1 MSRTVDDRVVE
12 MRFDNR
18 QFEQNVQT
26 SLSTL
31 QKLKQSLKLEDSVK
45 GLETIDSATKKVSFD
60 SLANGVESVRV
71 KFSALQVMAVT
82 ALQNITNSAIDAGR
96 RIVRSLT
103 IEPVKDGFDEYELKM
118 GSVQTIMASTGASLK
133 EVNEYLQDL
142 NVYSDKTIYSFADM
156 TENIGK
162 FTNNGVKL
170 KDAVLAIKGISNEA
184 ALSGANTNEASR
196 AMYNFS
202 QALSAGS
209 VKLIDWKSIE
219 NANMAT
225 VEFKNE
231 LLKTAIACGTVEK
244 TSDGMYRTI
253 TTNAK
258 GEKSDAFNATKNFND
273 ALQHQWMTTDVLVK
287 TLGKYADE
295 NTKIGKR
302 AYAAAQ
308 DVKTFTQLMDTLK
321 EAVGSGWA
329 QTWETLFGDF
339 EEAKTLWTELSQVL
353 GGFIDAQSD
362 ARNSMLQGWK
372 DMGGREDLIDAF
384 RNSFEGLASVVK
396 PVKEAFREIFP
407 PMTAK
412 NLANITKSLKEFTSH
427 LKLSESQS
435 AKVKSTFKGFFAAL
449 DIGLTVIKAIAGG
462 VKDLVVNFTG
472 FGDGILDVTGSWGD
486 WVSGLRDTIKDTD
499 IFAKSVKKVT
509 TFITPAILKMKEF
522 FSIVTEKI
530 KMPSFDEFLEILGTI
545 WNVVTTIGSKISKAC
560 SVIGEALAET
570 FRSGDISA
578 GLDILN
584 GGLLAGILMGIK
596 KFVGGIED
604 SLDEV
609 NDILGNVTGILDSVR
624 GCFEAYQQNLKAGTL
639 LKIAGA
645 IGILAASILV
655 IATIKPEKLTASLGA
670 ITALFGELMGSL
682 AVFSKIS
689 GDLTGTF
696 KACTAMISISTAVLI
711 LASALKKLSSI
722 DPEGIVKGLVAIGGL
737 MAELAIFLNFAKL
750 DGKMTSTSMGIL
762 ILSSAMVVLASA
774 VKKFGGM
781 SWEEIG
787 KGLASVGGLLLEVS
801 AFTKLTGNAKKVI
814 STATAMV
821 ILASS
826 MKIFASAIKD
836 FGNMSWERLG
846 RGLAA
851 MAGALAEVT
860 IAMRLLPK
868 NMISLSTGL
877 LVVGAALKVLASAL
891 KNMSGMSWNEIARG
905 LVAMGGSLAILAAGL
920 NVMKGTLGGSA
931 AMIVAAGALAILAP
945 TLKLLGTMSW
955 DQIARGLVT
964 LAGAFTIIGV
974 AGLVL
979 QPLVPAILGLSAS
992 FALLGVAAL
1001 GIGAGLFAAGAG
1013 ISAIAAG
1020 LGTLATVTTG
1030 SAAAIVAALTIIISG
1045 IASLIPAVAAKIG
1058 EAIIVLC
1065 KVITQGVPAIGEA
1078 IKAVVLTL
1086 VDVLV
1091 ECVPALADGA
1101 LKLLVGVLDALV
1113 RYTPQIVDSIYQF
1126 LIGVLEGIAR
1136 NLPGLIQ
1143 AAIDVLMSFFSGI
1156 VDALSGIDTDVL
1168 LKGIVGIGLLSAIM
1182 MALSAVASLV
1192 PGAMI
1197 GVLGVG
1203 AVIAEMALVLAAIG
1217 ALAQIPGLSWLINE
1231 GGELLE
1237 GIGTAIGKFIGGI
1250 VGGIM
1255 GGMTAQFPQIG
1266 TDLSSF
1272 MTNVQPFIDGASR
1285 IQPSMM
1291 DGAKALVETIL
1302 LLTAADLL
1310 QGVTSWITGGSSLTD
1325 FATQLVSFGEAMVG
1339 FSNVISGMDADL
1351 VAKAAIAGKTL
1362 AEMAST
1368 LPNSGGV
1375 VGFFSGENDMN
1386 TFGEQLIPFGK
1397 AMMDF
1402 SNTVK
1407 GLDADVIV
1415 NAATAGKAIAE
1426 MATTLPNSGGVV
1438 GFFAGENDMNT
1449 FGEQLVPFGKAM
1461 MNFSLAVKGLDADT
1475 IVNSATAGKALV
1487 ELANTVPNSGGVV
1500 GFFAGE
1506 NDMDTFG
1513 SQIVPFGRAMKS
1525 YSDEVAGIDTG
1536 AITNSATAGK
1546 ALVELANTLPNT
1558 GGVVSWF
1565 TGDNDIGDFGERL
1578 IEFGKNFSAYSN
1590 YMKNVD
1596 SGIVTATANAA
1607 SSIVELEKS
1616 LPESGGW
1623 FSDDTSLAEFGEDIE
1638 SFGSYFSSFYSHI
1651 SKVSVSSLTGVI
1663 REMGNLISL
1672 SKDMNGINTSGMSGF
1687 GKALGNL
1694 GESGINEFL
1703 KSFKDATSKVE
1714 TSAKSLI
1721 TSFTSGIST
1730 GKEAIETS
1738 MTTLVTNA
1746 VNAVHNRYSDFYN
1759 TGKYMVEGFANGIS
1773 SNSFMASAKAA
1784 EMAKAAVDAAN
1795 TELGVHSPS
1804 KVFAQIGGYVVSGFV
1819 NGINSN
1825 KGKAAKSTK
1834 GLAKVGVDAAKAVLK
1849 SLKSSDSVFK
1859 EYAENTDKNGKKIKT
1874 TLKTAAEAFKS
1885 FRNSVKDSIKDS
1897 MGIFDEFAV
1906 ETDVTGKELLKNL
1919 KSQITGITEWASNI
1933 RILADRGINKCLLKI
1948 LSDMGP
1954 SGAKYV
1960 NALVTMSNKE
1970 LKKLNKLYKQRLSL
1984 NGKAADEIATSFLD
1998 GGKKAAKAYSKGVAS
2013 GSKSAKLVEVGVVGT
2028 LKSSTSATVKA
2039 VETMKEKIQSI
2050 MSWTYEGTVKSVKKS
2065 LDYGKGAFSQFC
2077 KAYLSSTKNITLGT
2091 KAIKAASSAITAY
2104 GKKLYEESDYY
2115 AEDTANLKTH
2125 KKELSSLQKERAK
2138 LQKQLKKAQKSNTKA
2153 SKARAKALK
2162 AELKTNNKAIKD
2174 AKKQVKADEKEIA
2187 KHTKEVFNEIHN
2199 TLAESV
2205 STFLDPLKVSLESG
2219 IDLFKKFESNT
2230 DLYEADKK
2238 NLEEHQKTLAELE
2251 ATQKEILDEIAKYS
2265 DKNTLAARKR
2275 VKELNAQLSEV
2286 ESSIEEAKSNIEQ
2299 AENDMASHSQ
2309 VTVDSILENM
2319 QSQITG
2325 VTKWQQNL
2333 KTLAARGV
2341 SQGLLEELKKMGTDG
2356 VDYVDQFMKMTNDEI
2371 AKANSLFAQSSSL
2384 TSQTLIDN
2392 FQDSLNETKKWAAG
2406 LQKMAEMGFSQ
2417 DLLQKIGEMGVDGYE
2432 YVSAFLTMTPDQVA
2446 QFNQQFA
2453 ESLKLPDT
2461 VADQVIS
2468 SYAYA
2473 GGQSIAGFTSALA
2486 KLTESGSDENA
2497 ALVAMATEI
2506 GKVISTTL
2514 KKESKSGGKK
2524 AVDELSKSM
2533 KKNKKTAKESSKS
2546 VGKATLKGLKEVLND
2561 TAGKKVAKNICSG
2574 LKNGLNSGKS
2584 SVSATAE
2591 AVAKAAYKAAK
2602 AALGIKSPS
2611 RMFAKLGEYT
2621 DAGFV
2626 KGLESGERDIYN
2638 TATDIMGK
2646 TIKDIYAALNSDVET
2661 QPTIRPIMDLTD
2673 IQNGANEIGNM
2684 MNGYSIAGSLQLAN
2698 ATANAMNRSTS
2709 YANDS
2714 TLNAI
2719 NKLQDTLSNI
2729 LGKPSIEQN
2738 NNFNIQGDNPREIAD
2753 EVSHILQKQVE
2764 RRNAIWA

>member
-45 GLETIDSATKKVSFD
+45 GLESIDSATKKVSFD
-60 SLANGVESVRV
+60 SLSNGVEAVRV
-71 KFSALQVMAVT
+71 KFSTLQVMAVT
-82 ALQNITNSAIDAGR
+82 ALQNITNSAVDAGR
-96 RIVRSLT
+96 RIVKSLT
-103 IEPVKDGFDEYELKM
+103 VEPVKDGFDEYELKM

-133 EVNEYLQDL
+133 EVNKYLDEL
-142 NVYSDKTIYSFADM
+142 NTYSDKTIYSFSDM
-156 TENIGK
+156 TNNIGK
-162 FTNNGVKL
+162 FTNAGVKL
-170 KDAVLAIKGISNEA
+170 EDAVMAIQGISNEA
-184 ALSGANTNEASR
+184 AVSGANANEASR

-225 VEFKNE
+225 VEFKNQ
-231 LLKTAIACGTVEK
+231 LLKAAEAAGTVEK
-244 TSDGMYRTI
+244 QSDGMYKVLTKDANGALMKGTI
-253 TTNAK
+253 
-258 GEKSDAFNATKNFND
+258 SATQNFND
-273 ALQHQWMTTDVLVK
+273 SLSHQWMTTEVLVN
-287 TLGKYADE
+287 TLKDYADE
-295 NTKIGKR
+295 NTEIGKK
-302 AYAAAQ
+302 AFAAAQ

-339 EEAKTLWTELSQVL
+339 EEAKKLWTEVSQVL

-362 ARNSMLQGWK
+362 ARNSVLQGWK

-384 RNSFEGLASVVK
+384 RNAFEGLVSVVK
-396 PVKEAFREIFP
+396 PVKGAFQEIFP

-412 NLANITKSLKEFTSH
+412 NLVSITKSLKEFTSH

-449 DIGLTVIKAIAGG
+449 DIGLTVIKAIAVG
-462 VKDLVVNFTG
+462 VKDLVVNLTG
-472 FGDGILDVTGSWGD
+472 FGDGILDVTSSWGD

-499 IFAKSVKKVT
+499 VFAKSVKKVT
-509 TFITPAILKMKEF
+509 TFVTPAILKMKEF
-522 FSIVTEKI
+522 FSIVTQKI
-530 KMPSFDEFLEILGTI
+530 KMPGFGSFLGIMKTI
-545 WNVVTTIGSKISKAC
+545 WNVVTTVGRGVSEAC
-560 SVIGEALAET
+560 SGMGEALT
-570 FRSGDISA
+570 GVFRSGDISA

-584 GGLLAGILMGIK
+584 GGLLAGILMGVK
-596 KFVGGIED
+596 NFVGGIED
-604 SLDEV
+604 SLDGV

-670 ITALFGELMGSL
+670 ITVLFSELMGSL

-689 GDLTGTF
+689 GNITGTF
-696 KACTAMISISTAVLI
+696 KACTAMISISAAVLI

-722 DPEGIVKGLVAIGGL
+722 NSEGIVKGLVAIGGL
-737 MAELAIFLNFAKL
+737 MAELALFLGFAKL
-750 DGKMTSTSMGIL
+750 DGKMTSTSTGIL
-762 ILSSAMVVLASA
+762 ILSSAMVILASA

-787 KGLASVGGLLLEVS
+787 KGLASVGALLLEIS

-814 STATAMV
+814 SAATAMV

-836 FGNMSWERLG
+836 FGNMSWEQLG

-851 MAGALAEVT
+851 MAGALTEVA

-891 KNMSGMSWNEIARG
+891 GDMGGLKWDEIAKG
-905 LVAMGGSLAILAAGL
+905 LVAMGGSLAILAVSL
-920 NVMKGTLGGSA
+920 NVMKGTIGGSA
-931 AMIVAAGALAILAP
+931 AMIIAAGALAILAP
-945 TLKLLGTMSW
+945 TLKSLGSMSW
-955 DQIARGLVT
+955 EQIGKGLVT
-964 LAGAFTIIGV
+964 LAGAFTILGV

-979 QPLVPAILGLSAS
+979 QPLVPSILGLSAS
-992 FALLGVAAL
+992 FALLGVAVL
-1001 GIGAGLFAAGAG
+1001 GIGTGLMAAGVG
-1013 ISAIAAG
+1013 ISAIATG
-1020 LGTLATVTTG
+1020 LGMLATVTAG
-1030 SAAAIVAALTIIISG
+1030 SATAIVAALTIIVTG
-1045 IASLIPAVAAKIG
+1045 IASLIPVVAAKIG

-1065 KVITQGVPAIGEA
+1065 KVITQGTPAIGEA

-1086 VDVLV
+1086 VGVLV
-1091 ECVPALADGA
+1091 ECVPALAEGA
-1101 LKLLVGVLDALV
+1101 LKLLAGVLDALV
-1113 RYTPQIVDSIYQF
+1113 RYTPQIVDSVFQF
-1126 LIGVLEGIAR
+1126 LIGVLEGIAG
-1136 NLPGLIQ
+1136 NLPALIQ
-1143 AAIDVLMSFFSGI
+1143 AAVDVLMAFFSGI
-1156 VDALSGIDTDVL
+1156 TDALRGIDTDVL

-1182 MALSAVASLV
+1182 LALSSVASLV
-1192 PGAMI
+1192 PGAMVGI
-1197 GVLGVG
+1197 LGMG
-1203 AVIAEMALVLAAIG
+1203 AVITELALMLAAVG
-1217 ALAQIPGLSWLINE
+1217 AFAQIPGLSWLINE

-1237 GIGTAIGKFIGGI
+1237 GIGNAIGKFIGGI
-1250 VGGIM
+1250 VGGVMSGIT
-1255 GGMTAQFPQIG
+1255 GQFPQIG
-1266 TDLSSF
+1266 NDLSAF
-1272 MTNVQPFIDGASR
+1272 MINVQPFIDGASR

-1325 FATQLVSFGEAMVG
+1325 FASQLVPFGEAMMD

-1351 VAKAAIAGKTL
+1351 VAKAAVAGKTL

-1375 VGFFSGENDMN
+1375 VGFFVGENDM
-1386 TFGEQLIPFGK
+1386 
-1397 AMMDF
+1397 
-1402 SNTVK
+1402 
-1407 GLDADVIV
+1407 
-1415 NAATAGKAIAE
+1415 
-1426 MATTLPNSGGVV
+1426 
-1438 GFFAGENDMNT
+1438 DM
-1449 FGEQLVPFGKAM
+1449 FGEQLV
-1461 MNFSLAVKGLDADT
+1461 L
-1475 IVNSATAGKALV
+1475 
-1487 ELANTVPNSGGVV
+1487 
-1500 GFFAGE
+1500 
-1506 NDMDTFG
+1506 
-1513 SQIVPFGRAMKS
+1513 FGRAMKS
-1525 YSDEVAGIDTG
+1525 YSDEVAGIDTS

-1558 GGVVSWF
+1558 GGAVSWF

-1578 IEFGKNFSAYSN
+1578 IEFGRNFSAYSD

-1596 SGIVTATANAA
+1596 SSIVTATANAA

-1623 FSDDTSLAEFGEDIE
+1623 FSDDTTLAEFGEDIE
-1638 SFGSYFSSFYSHI
+1638 SFGSYFSNFYNHI
-1651 SKVSVSSLTGVI
+1651 SKVSVSSLTAVI
-1663 REMGNLISL
+1663 REIGNLISL
-1672 SKDMNGINTSGMSGF
+1672 SKDMSGMDTSGMSGF
-1687 GKALGNL
+1687 GKALVTM
-1694 GESGINEFL
+1694 GENGINEFL
-1703 KSFKDATSKVE
+1703 KAFKDATAKVE

-1721 TSFTSGIST
+1721 TSFTTGILT
-1730 GKEAIETS
+1730 GKEIITTS
-1738 MTTLVTNA
+1738 MTVLVTNA
-1746 VNAVHNRYSDFYN
+1746 VNAVHNKYSDFYN

-1784 EMAKAAVDAAN
+1784 EMAKAAVNAAN
-1795 TELGVHSPS
+1795 AELGVHSPS
-1804 KVFAQIGGYVVSGFV
+1804 KVFAQIGGYVVSGFA

-1825 KGKAAKSTK
+1825 KGKAAESTK
-1834 GLAKVGVDAAKAVLK
+1834 ELAKIGVDAAKAVLK
-1849 SLKSSDSVFK
+1849 SLKDSDSVFK
-1859 EYAENTDKNGKKIKT
+1859 EYVENTDENGKKIKM

-1885 FRNSVKDSIKDS
+1885 FRDSVKDSIKDS
-1897 MGIFDEFAV
+1897 MGVFDEFVV

-1933 RILADRGINKCLLKI
+1933 QILADRGINKGLLKV

-1998 GGKKAAKAYSKGVAS
+1998 GGKKAAKAYSEGVKA
-2013 GSKSAKLVEVGVVGT
+2013 GSKSVKLVAVKQSV
-2028 LKSSTSATVKA
+2028 KSSTSATVKA
-2039 VETMKEKIQSI
+2039 VETMREKIQSI

-2125 KKELSSLQKERAK
+2125 KKELSSLQKERTK

-2153 SKARAKALK
+2153 SKARVKALK
-2162 AELKTNNKAIKD
+2162 KELASNEQAITA
-2174 AKKQVKADEKEIA
+2174 AKKRVKADEDEIA
-2187 KHTKEVFNEIHN
+2187 KHTKEVFDELHN

-2238 NLEEHQKTLAELE
+2238 NLEEHQKTLVELE

-2325 VTKWQQNL
+2325 VTRWQQNL
-2333 KTLAARGV
+2333 KTLAERGV

-2371 AKANSLFAQSSSL
+2371 AKANSLFAQSSSI

-2392 FQDSLNETKKWAAG
+2392 FQESLNETKNWASG
-2406 LQKMAEMGFSQ
+2406 LQKMAEMGFNQ

-2486 KLTESGSDENA
+2486 KLSESGSDENT
-2497 ALVAMATEI
+2497 ALVATATEI
-2506 GKVISTTL
+2506 GKVISNTL
-2514 KKESKSGGKK
+2514 KEESKSGGKK
-2524 AVDELSKSM
+2524 AVEELSKSM
-2533 KKNKKTAKESSKS
+2533 KRNKKTAKEGSKS
-2546 VGKATLKGLKEVLND
+2546 VGKETLKGLKEVLNN
-2561 TAGKKVAKNICSG
+2561 TSGKKVANNICSG

-2584 SVSATAE
+2584 SVSSTAK
-2591 AVAKAAYKAAK
+2591 AVAEAAYKAAK

-2638 TATDIMGK
+2638 TAIDIMGK
-2646 TIKDIYAALNSDVET
+2646 TIKDIYDALDSDIEA
-2661 QPTIRPIMDLTD
+2661 QPTIRPVIDLTD
-2673 IQNGANEIGNM
+2673 IQNGADEIGNM
-2684 MNGYSIAGSLQLAN
+2684 MNGYSIANSLDLAN
-2698 ATANAMNRSTS
+2698 ATASAMNRR
-2709 YANDS
+2709 AANINDS

-2719 NKLQDTLSNI
+2719 GKLQSTLSNL

-2738 NNFNIQGDNPREIAD
+2738 NHFDIRGDNPKEIAD

-2764 RRNAIWA
+2764 RRNATWA

>member
-45 GLETIDSATKKVSFD
+45 GLESIDSATKKVSFD
-60 SLANGVESVRV
+60 SLATGVESVRV

-103 IEPVKDGFDEYELKM
+103 VEPIKDGFDEYELKM

-253 TTNAK
+253 TKNAK
-258 GEKSDAFNATKNFND
+258 GERSDAFNATKNFND
-273 ALQHQWMTTDVLVK
+273 ALQNQWMTTDVLVK

-295 NTKIGKR
+295 NTKLGKR

-530 KMPSFDEFLEILGTI
+530 KMPSFDEFLGILGTI
-545 WNVVTTIGSKISKAC
+545 WNVITTIGSKISEAC
-560 SVIGEALAET
+560 SGIGEVLADT
-570 FRSGDISA
+570 FRSGDIAA

-584 GGLLAGILMGIK
+584 GGLLAGILTGIK
-596 KFVGGIED
+596 KFVGSIED
-604 SLDEV
+604 SFDEV

-682 AVFSKIS
+682 AIFSRIS

-787 KGLASVGGLLLEVS
+787 KGLASVGALLLEVS
-801 AFTKLTGNAKKVI
+801 AFTKLTGSAKKVI

-905 LVAMGGSLAILAAGL
+905 LVAMGGSLAILAVGL
-920 NVMKGTLGGSA
+920 NVMKGTIGGSA

-955 DQIARGLVT
+955 DEIARGLVT

-1020 LGTLATVTTG
+1020 LGMLATVTTG

-1101 LKLLVGVLDALV
+1101 LKLLAGVLDALV

-1143 AAIDVLMSFFSGI
+1143 AAVDVLMSFFSGI

-1250 VGGIM
+1250 VGGVM
-1255 GGMTAQFPQIG
+1255 GGITAQFPQIG

-1272 MTNVQPFIDGASR
+1272 MTNVQPFVDGASR

-1325 FATQLVSFGEAMVG
+1325 FATQLVPFGEAMVG

-1375 VGFFSGENDMN
+1375 VGFFAGENDMN

-1402 SNTVK
+1402 SSTVK
-1407 GLDADVIV
+1407 GLDADVVV

-1426 MATTLPNSGGVV
+1426 MASTLPNSGGVV

-1449 FGEQLVPFGKAM
+1449 FGEQLIPFGKAM
-1461 MNFSLAVKGLDADT
+1461 MDFSLAVKGLDADT
-1475 IVNSATAGKALV
+1475 IV
-1487 ELANTVPNSGGVV
+1487 
-1500 GFFAGE
+1500 
-1506 NDMDTFG
+1506 
-1513 SQIVPFGRAMKS
+1513 
-1525 YSDEVAGIDTG
+1525 
-1536 AITNSATAGK
+1536 NSATAGK

-1578 IEFGKNFSAYSN
+1578 IEFGKNFSAYSD

-1607 SSIVELEKS
+1607 SAIVELEKS

-1687 GKALGNL
+1687 GKALGDL

-1703 KSFKDATSKVE
+1703 KVFKDATSKVE

-1721 TSFTSGIST
+1721 TSFISGIST
-1730 GKEAIETS
+1730 GKEAITTS
-1738 MTTLVTNA
+1738 MTILVTNA

-1759 TGKYMVEGFANGIS
+1759 TGKYMVEGFANGIN
-1773 SNSFMASAKAA
+1773 SNSFMASAKAS

-1795 TELGVHSPS
+1795 KELGVHSPS
-1804 KVFAQIGGYVVSGFV
+1804 KVFAQIGGYVVSGFA

-1825 KGKAAKSTK
+1825 KGKAADSTK

-1849 SLKSSDSVFK
+1849 SLKGSDSVFK
-1859 EYAENTDKNGKKIKT
+1859 EYAENTDKNGKKIKM

-1897 MGIFDEFAV
+1897 MGVFDKFAV

-1933 RILADRGINKCLLKI
+1933 RILADRGINKGLLKV

-1960 NALVTMSNKE
+1960 NALVTMSNRE
-1970 LKKLNKLYKQRLSL
+1970 LKKLNRLYKQRLSL

-1998 GGKKAAKAYSKGVAS
+1998 GGKKAAKAYSKGVSS
-2013 GSKSAKLVEVGVVGT
+2013 GSKGTNKLVGVVGT
-2028 LKSSTSATVKA
+2028 VKSSTSATVKA

-2077 KAYLSSTKNITLGT
+2077 KAYLSSTKNIILGT

-2125 KKELSSLQKERAK
+2125 KKELSSLQKERTK

-2162 AELKTNNKAIKD
+2162 AELKSNNKAIKD

-2187 KHTKEVFNEIHN
+2187 KHTKEVFNELHN

-2333 KTLAARGV
+2333 RTLAARGV
-2341 SQGLLEELKKMGTDG
+2341 SQGILEELKKMGTDG

-2392 FQDSLNETKKWAAG
+2392 FQDSLNETKEWAAG

-2506 GKVISTTL
+2506 GNVISTTL

-2533 KKNKKTAKESSKS
+2533 KKNKKTAKDGSKS

-2561 TAGKKVAKNICSG
+2561 TAGKKVANNICTG

-2584 SVSATAE
+2584 SVSATAK
-2591 AVAKAAYKAAK
+2591 AVAKAAYNAAK

-2646 TIKDIYAALNSDVET
+2646 TIKDIYDALNSDVET

-2673 IQNGANEIGNM
+2673 IQNGADEIGNM

-2719 NKLQDTLSNI
+2719 NKLQDTLSSI

-2738 NNFNIQGDNPREIAD
+2738 NNFNIQGDNPKEIAE
-2753 EVSHILQKQVE
+2753 EVSYILQKQVE
-2764 RRNAIWA
+2764 RRNATWA

>member
-45 GLETIDSATKKVSFD
+45 GLESIDSATKKVLFD

-96 RIVRSLT
+96 QIVRSLT

-133 EVNEYLQDL
+133 EVNRYLQDL
-142 NVYSDKTIYSFADM
+142 NTYSDKTIYSFADM
-156 TENIGK
+156 TNNIGK
-162 FTNNGVKL
+162 FTNAGVKL
-170 KDAVLAIKGISNEA
+170 EDAVMAIKGISNEA
-184 ALSGANTNEASR
+184 AVSGANANEASR

-225 VEFKNE
+225 VEFKNQ
-231 LLKTAIACGTVEK
+231 LLKAAEAAGTVEK
-244 TSDGMYRTI
+244 TSDGMYKVLTKDANGALMKGTI
-253 TTNAK
+253 
-258 GEKSDAFNATKNFND
+258 SATQNFND
-273 ALQHQWMTTDVLVK
+273 SLSHQWMTTEVLVN
-287 TLGKYADE
+287 TLKDYADE
-295 NTKIGKR
+295 NTEIGKK
-302 AYAAAQ
+302 AFAAAQ
-308 DVKTFTQLMDTLK
+308 DVKTFTHLMDTLK

-339 EEAKTLWTELSQVL
+339 EESKTLWTELSQVL

-412 NLANITKSLKEFTSH
+412 NLAGMTKSLKEFTSH

-449 DIGLTVIKAIAGG
+449 DIGLTAVKAVAGG
-462 VKDLVVNFTG
+462 IKDLVVNLTG
-472 FGDGILDVTGSWGD
+472 FGDGILEVTGSWGD
-486 WVSGLRDTIKDTD
+486 WVSGLRDSIKDTD

-530 KMPSFDEFLEILGTI
+530 KMPSFDEFLGILRTI
-545 WNVVTTIGSKISKAC
+545 WNVITTIGSKISEAC
-560 SVIGEALAET
+560 SGIGEVLADT
-570 FRSGDISA
+570 FRSGDIAA
-578 GLDILN
+578 GLDVLN
-584 GGLLAGILMGIK
+584 GGLLAGILIGIK

-604 SLDEV
+604 SFDEV

-737 MAELAIFLNFAKL
+737 MAELALFLNFAKL
-750 DGKMTSTSMGIL
+750 DGKMTGTSMGIL

-787 KGLASVGGLLLEVS
+787 KGLASVGALLLEVS

-821 ILASS
+821 ILASAI
-826 MKIFASAIKD
+826 KIFASAIKD
-836 FGNMSWERLG
+836 FGTMSWERLG
-846 RGLAA
+846 RGLVA
-851 MAGALAEVT
+851 MAGALTEVT

-905 LVAMGGSLAILAAGL
+905 LVAMGGSLAILAVGL
-920 NVMKGTLGGSA
+920 NVMKGTIGGSA

-955 DQIARGLVT
+955 EQIARGLVT

-1020 LGTLATVTTG
+1020 LGMLATVTTG

-1101 LKLLVGVLDALV
+1101 LKLLAGVLDALV
-1113 RYTPQIVDSIYQF
+1113 RYTPQIIDSIYQF

-1143 AAIDVLMSFFSGI
+1143 AGVNVLMAFFSGI
-1156 VDALSGIDTDVL
+1156 ADALSGIDTNVL

-1182 MALSAVASLV
+1182 IALSAVASLV

-1203 AVIAEMALVLAAIG
+1203 AVIAEMALVLAAVG

-1255 GGMTAQFPQIG
+1255 GGITSQFPQIG

-1272 MTNVQPFIDGASR
+1272 MTNVQPFVDGASK

-1310 QGVTSWITGGSSLTD
+1310 QGVTSWLTGGSSLTD
-1325 FATQLVSFGEAMVG
+1325 FATQLVPFGEAMVG
-1339 FSNVISGMDADL
+1339 FSNVISGMNADL

-1375 VGFFSGENDMN
+1375 LGFFSGENDMEM
-1386 TFGEQLIPFGK
+1386 FGEQLIPFGQ
-1397 AMMDF
+1397 AMMSF

-1407 GLDADVIV
+1407 GLDADVVV

-1426 MATTLPNSGGVV
+1426 MASTLPNSGGVV

-1461 MNFSLAVKGLDADT
+1461 MDFSLAVKGLDADT

-1487 ELANTVPNSGGVV
+1487 ELASTVPNSGGVV

-1506 NDMDTFG
+1506 NDIDTFG
-1513 SQIVPFGRAMKS
+1513 KQLVPFGRAMKS
-1525 YSDEVAGIDTG
+1525 YSDEVAGIDAG

-1578 IEFGKNFSAYSN
+1578 IEFGKNFSSYSD

-1672 SKDMNGINTSGMSGF
+1672 SKDMNSINTSGMSGF
-1687 GKALGNL
+1687 GKALGDL
-1694 GESGINEFL
+1694 GENGINEFL
-1703 KSFKDATSKVE
+1703 KVFKDATSKVE
-1714 TSAKSLI
+1714 ASAKNLI

-1730 GKEAIETS
+1730 GKEAITTS
-1738 MTTLVTNA
+1738 MTALVANA
-1746 VNAVHNRYSDFYN
+1746 VNAVHGRYSDFYN
-1759 TGKYMVEGFANGIS
+1759 IGKYMVEGFANGIT
-1773 SNSFMASAKAA
+1773 SNSFMASARAA
-1784 EMAKAAVDAAN
+1784 EMARAAVNSAN
-1795 TELGVHSPS
+1795 AELGVHSPS
-1804 KVFAQIGGYVVSGFV
+1804 KVFAQIGGYVVSGFA
-1819 NGINSN
+1819 NGINNN
-1825 KGKAAKSTK
+1825 KGKAAESTK

-1849 SLKSSDSVFK
+1849 SLKGSDSVFK
-1859 EYAENTDKNGKKIKT
+1859 EYAENTDKNGKKIKM

-1897 MGIFDEFAV
+1897 MGVFDEFAV

-1919 KSQITGITEWASNI
+1919 KSQITGITEWATNI
-1933 RILADRGINKCLLKI
+1933 RILADRGINKGLLKV

-1960 NALVTMSNKE
+1960 NAMVTMSNKE

-1998 GGKKAAKAYSKGVAS
+1998 GGKKAAKAYSKGVSS
-2013 GSKSAKLVEVGVVGT
+2013 GSKSAKLVGVVENV
-2028 LKSSTSATVKA
+2028 KSSTSATVKA

-2115 AEDTANLKTH
+2115 AEDTANLKNH
-2125 KKELSSLQKERAK
+2125 KKELSSLQKERTK
-2138 LQKQLKKAQKSNTKA
+2138 LQKQLKKVQKSNTKA
-2153 SKARAKALK
+2153 SKARAKTLK
-2162 AELKTNNKAIKD
+2162 KELASNKQAIAD
-2174 AKKQVKADEKEIA
+2174 AKKQVKADEDEIA

-2219 IDLFKKFESNT
+2219 VDLFKKFESNT

-2238 NLEEHQKTLAELE
+2238 NLEQHQKTLSELE

-2286 ESSIEEAKSNIEQ
+2286 ESSIEEAKNNIEQ

-2392 FQDSLNETKKWAAG
+2392 FQDSLNETKNWAAG

-2506 GKVISTTL
+2506 GNVISNTL

-2533 KKNKKTAKESSKS
+2533 KKNKKTAKEGSKS
-2546 VGKATLKGLKEVLND
+2546 VGNATLKGLKEVLND

-2626 KGLESGERDIYN
+2626 KGLESGEKDIYN

-2661 QPTIRPIMDLTD
+2661 QPTIRPVMDLTD

-2698 ATANAMNRSTS
+2698 ATANAMNRSAS
-2709 YANDS
+2709 YVNDS

-2719 NKLQDTLSNI
+2719 NKLQDTLSNM

-2738 NNFNIQGDNPREIAD
+2738 NNFNIQGNNPKEIAD

-2764 RRNAIWA
+2764 RRNATWA

>member
-45 GLETIDSATKKVSFD
+45 GLESIDSATKKVSFD

-118 GSVQTIMASTGASLK
+118 GSVQTIMASTGGSLK
-133 EVNEYLQDL
+133 EVNRYLQDL
-142 NVYSDKTIYSFADM
+142 NTYSDKTIYSFADM
-156 TENIGK
+156 TNNIGK
-162 FTNNGVKL
+162 FTNAGVKL
-170 KDAVLAIKGISNEA
+170 EDAVMAIKGISNEA
-184 ALSGANTNEASR
+184 AVSGANANEASR

-225 VEFKNE
+225 VEFKNQ
-231 LLKTAIACGTVEK
+231 LLKAAEAAGTVEK
-244 TSDGMYRTI
+244 TSDGMYKVLTKDANGALMKGTI
-253 TTNAK
+253 
-258 GEKSDAFNATKNFND
+258 SATQNFND
-273 ALQHQWMTTDVLVK
+273 SLSHQWMTTEVLVN
-287 TLGKYADE
+287 TLKDYADE
-295 NTKIGKR
+295 NTEIGKK
-302 AYAAAQ
+302 AFAAAQ

-384 RNSFEGLASVVK
+384 RNSFEGLTSVVK

-412 NLANITKSLKEFTSH
+412 NLAGMTKSLKKFTSH

-449 DIGLTVIKAIAGG
+449 DIGLTAVKAVAGG
-462 VKDLVVNFTG
+462 IKDLVVNLTG

-486 WVSGLRDTIKDTD
+486 WVSGLRDSIKDTD

-530 KMPSFDEFLEILGTI
+530 KMPGFESFLDIMKSV
-545 WNVVTTIGSKISKAC
+545 WNVVTTIGSKISEAC
-560 SVIGEALAET
+560 SGIGEVLADT
-570 FRSGDISA
+570 FRSGDIAA
-578 GLDILN
+578 GLDVLN
-584 GGLLAGILMGIK
+584 GGLLAGILIGIK

-604 SLDEV
+604 SFDEV

-670 ITALFGELMGSL
+670 ITVLFGELMGSL
-682 AVFSKIS
+682 AIFSRIS

-722 DPEGIVKGLVAIGGL
+722 DPEGIVTGLVAIGGL
-737 MAELAIFLNFAKL
+737 MAELALFLNFTKL
-750 DGKMTSTSMGIL
+750 DGKMTNTSMGIL

-787 KGLASVGGLLLEVS
+787 KGLASVGALLLEVS

-846 RGLAA
+846 RGLVA

-891 KNMSGMSWNEIARG
+891 TNMSGMSWNEIARG
-905 LVAMGGSLAILAAGL
+905 LVAMGGSLAILAVGL
-920 NVMKGTLGGSA
+920 NVMKGTIGGSA

-1020 LGTLATVTTG
+1020 LGMLATVTTG

-1101 LKLLVGVLDALV
+1101 LKLLAGVLDALV
-1113 RYTPQIVDSIYQF
+1113 RYTPQIIDSIYQF

-1143 AAIDVLMSFFSGI
+1143 AAVDVLMAFFSGI
-1156 VDALSGIDTDVL
+1156 ADALSGIDTNVL

-1182 MALSAVASLV
+1182 IALSAVASLV

-1255 GGMTAQFPQIG
+1255 GGITSQFPQIG

-1272 MTNVQPFIDGASR
+1272 MTNVQPFVDGASK

-1310 QGVTSWITGGSSLTD
+1310 QGVTSWLTGGSSLTD
-1325 FATQLVSFGEAMVG
+1325 FATQLVPFGEAMVG

-1375 VGFFSGENDMN
+1375 LGFFSGENDMEM
-1386 TFGEQLIPFGK
+1386 FGEQLIPFGQ
-1397 AMMDF
+1397 AMMSF

-1407 GLDADVIV
+1407 GLDADVVV

-1426 MATTLPNSGGVV
+1426 MASTLPNSGGVV

-1449 FGEQLVPFGKAM
+1449 FGEQLVPFG
-1461 MNFSLAVKGLDADT
+1461 
-1475 IVNSATAGKALV
+1475 
-1487 ELANTVPNSGGVV
+1487 
-1500 GFFAGE
+1500 
-1506 NDMDTFG
+1506 
-1513 SQIVPFGRAMKS
+1513 RAMKS
-1525 YSDEVAGIDTG
+1525 YSDEVAGIDAG

-1578 IEFGKNFSAYSN
+1578 IEFGKNFSSYSD

-1687 GKALGNL
+1687 GKALGDL
-1694 GESGINEFL
+1694 GENGINEFL
-1703 KSFKDATSKVE
+1703 KVFKDATSKVE
-1714 TSAKSLI
+1714 ASAKNLI

-1730 GKEAIETS
+1730 GKEAISTS
-1738 MTTLVTNA
+1738 MTALVANA
-1746 VNAVHNRYSDFYN
+1746 VNAVHGRYSDFYN
-1759 TGKYMVEGFANGIS
+1759 TGKYMVEGLANGIT
-1773 SNSFMASAKAA
+1773 SNSFMASARAA
-1784 EMAKAAVDAAN
+1784 AMAKAAVDSAN
-1795 TELGVHSPS
+1795 KELGVHSPS
-1804 KVFAQIGGYVVSGFV
+1804 KVFAQIGGYVVSGFA

-1825 KGKAAKSTK
+1825 KGKAVDSTK

-1849 SLKSSDSVFK
+1849 SLKGSDNVFK
-1859 EYAENTDKNGKKIKT
+1859 EYTENTDKNGKKIKM

-1885 FRNSVKDSIKDS
+1885 FRNSVKDFIKDS
-1897 MGIFDEFAV
+1897 MGVFDKFAV

-1919 KSQITGITEWASNI
+1919 KSQITGIAEWASNI
-1933 RILADRGINKCLLKI
+1933 RILADRGINKGLLKV
-1948 LSDMGP
+1948 LSNMGP

-1998 GGKKAAKAYSKGVAS
+1998 GGKKAAKAYSKGVSS
-2013 GSKSAKLVEVGVVGT
+2013 GSKSAKLVGVVGT
-2028 LKSSTSATVKA
+2028 VKSSTSATVKA

-2153 SKARAKALK
+2153 SKARVKALK

-2219 IDLFKKFESNT
+2219 IDLFRKFESNT
-2230 DLYEADKK
+2230 DLYESDKK

-2251 ATQKEILDEIAKYS
+2251 ATRKEILDEIAKYS

-2275 VKELNAQLSEV
+2275 VKELNARLSEV
-2286 ESSIEEAKSNIEQ
+2286 ESRIEETKNNIEQ

-2309 VTVDSILENM
+2309 VTVNSILENM
-2319 QSQITG
+2319 QSQVDG
-2325 VTKWQQNL
+2325 VKKWRQNL
-2333 KTLAARGV
+2333 QTLAARGV
-2341 SQGLLEELKKMGTDG
+2341 SHGLLEKLKEMGTDG
-2356 VDYVDQFMKMTNDEI
+2356 VDYVDQFMKMTSEEI
-2371 AKANSLFAQSSSL
+2371 AKANDLFAQSENI

-2392 FQDSLNETKKWAAG
+2392 FQNSMNKTNNWAAG

-2453 ESLKLPDT
+2453 ESLKLPNT

-2506 GKVISTTL
+2506 GNVISTTL

-2533 KKNKKTAKESSKS
+2533 KKNKKTAKEGSKS
-2546 VGKATLKGLKEVLND
+2546 VGNATLKGLKDVLND
-2561 TAGKKVAKNICSG
+2561 TAGKKVAKNICTG

-2584 SVSATAE
+2584 SVSSTAK
-2591 AVAKAAYKAAK
+2591 AVAEAAYKAAK

-2661 QPTIRPIMDLTD
+2661 QPTIRPVMDLTD
-2673 IQNGANEIGNM
+2673 IQNGANEIGNI
-2684 MNGYSIAGSLQLAN
+2684 MNGYSIAGSLKLAN

-2719 NKLQDTLSNI
+2719 NKLQDTLSNM

-2738 NNFNIQGDNPREIAD
+2738 NNFNIQGNNPKEIAD

-2764 RRNAIWA
+2764 RRDATWA

>member
-45 GLETIDSATKKVSFD
+45 GLESIDSATKKVSFD

-82 ALQNITNSAIDAGR
+82 VLQNITNSAIDAGR
-96 RIVRSLT
+96 RIVKSLT
-103 IEPVKDGFDEYELKM
+103 TEPITDGFKEYELKM
-118 GSVQTIMASTGASLK
+118 DSVQTIMAGTGESLK
-133 EVNEYLQDL
+133 TVMDYLNEL
-142 NVYSDKTIYSFADM
+142 NVYADKTIYSFSDM
-156 TENIGK
+156 TSNIGK
-162 FTNNGVKL
+162 FTNAGVKL
-170 KDAVLAIKGISNEA
+170 DDAVKAIKGVSNEA
-184 ALSGANTNEASR
+184 AVSGANANEASR
-196 AMYNFS
+196 AMYNFA
-202 QALSAGS
+202 QALSAGY

-225 VEFKNE
+225 MEFKNM
-231 LLKTAIACGTVEK
+231 LLETAVSCGTVKK
-244 TSDGMYRTI
+244 TSDGMYKTL
-253 TTNAK
+253 TKNAK
-258 GEKSDAFNATKNFND
+258 GEVSGAFNATRDFND
-273 ALQHQWMTTDVLVK
+273 SLQNQWMTTEVLVK
-287 TLGKYADE
+287 TLGMYADE
-295 NTKIGKR
+295 TTDIGKK

-329 QTWETLFGDF
+329 ETWEIIFGNF
-339 EEAKTLWTELSQVL
+339 NQAKKLWTEVSDVF
-353 GGFIDAQSD
+353 GGIIDAQAKS
-362 ARNSMLQGWK
+362 RNAMLQGWK
-372 DMGGREDLIDAF
+372 ELGGRKDLIQSF
-384 RNSFEGLASVVK
+384 RNAFEGLSSVVK

-412 NLANITKSLKEFTSH
+412 KLANITKSLKDFTSH

-449 DIGLTVIKAIAGG
+449 DIGLTIIKAIAGG

-522 FSIVTEKI
+522 FSIVTDKI
-530 KMPSFDEFLEILGTI
+530 KMPSFDEFLGMLGAI
-545 WNVVTTIGSKISKAC
+545 WNVITTIGSKISEVC
-560 SVIGEALAET
+560 SGIGEVLADT
-570 FRSGDISA
+570 FRSGDIAA

-596 KFVGGIED
+596 KFVGSIED
-604 SLDEV
+604 SFDEV
-609 NDILGNVTGILDSVR
+609 NDILENVTGILDSVR

-682 AVFSKIS
+682 AIFSRIS

-722 DPEGIVKGLVAIGGL
+722 NPEGIVKGLAAIGGL
-737 MAELAIFLNFAKL
+737 MAELALFLNFAKL

-787 KGLASVGGLLLEVS
+787 KGLASVGALLLEVS

-836 FGNMSWERLG
+836 FGTMSWERLG

-905 LVAMGGSLAILAAGL
+905 LVAMGGSLAILAVGL
-920 NVMKGTLGGSA
+920 NVMKGTIGGSA

-955 DQIARGLVT
+955 DEIARGLVT

-1020 LGTLATVTTG
+1020 LGMLATVTTG

-1091 ECVPALADGA
+1091 EYVSALADGA
-1101 LKLLVGVLDALV
+1101 LKLLAGVLDALV

-1143 AAIDVLMSFFSGI
+1143 AAVDVLMSFFSGI

-1250 VGGIM
+1250 VGGVM
-1255 GGMTAQFPQIG
+1255 GGITAQFPQIG

-1272 MTNVQPFIDGASR
+1272 MTNVQPFVDGASR

-1325 FATQLVSFGEAMVG
+1325 FATELVPFGEAMVG

-1375 VGFFSGENDMN
+1375 LGFFSGENDME

-1407 GLDADVIV
+1407 GLDADVVV

-1426 MATTLPNSGGVV
+1426 MASTLPNSGGVV

-1461 MNFSLAVKGLDADT
+1461 MDFSLAVKGLDADT

-1506 NDMDTFG
+1506 NDIDTFG
-1513 SQIVPFGRAMKS
+1513 KQLVPFGRAMKS
-1525 YSDEVAGIDTG
+1525 YSDEVAGIDAG

-1578 IEFGKNFSAYSN
+1578 IEFGKNFSAYSD

-1607 SSIVELEKS
+1607 SAIVELEKS

-1703 KSFKDATSKVE
+1703 KVFKDATSKVE

-1721 TSFTSGIST
+1721 TSFISGIST
-1730 GKEAIETS
+1730 GKEAITTS

-1773 SNSFMASAKAA
+1773 SNSFMASAKAS
-1784 EMAKAAVDAAN
+1784 EMAKAAVDTAN
-1795 TELGVHSPS
+1795 KELGVHSPS
-1804 KVFAQIGGYVVSGFV
+1804 KVFAQIGGYVVSGFA

-1825 KGKAAKSTK
+1825 KGKAADSTK

-1849 SLKSSDSVFK
+1849 SLKGSDSVFK
-1859 EYAENTDKNGKKIKT
+1859 EYAENTDKNGKKIKM

-1897 MGIFDEFAV
+1897 IGVFDKFAV

-1919 KSQITGITEWASNI
+1919 KSQITGITKWASNI
-1933 RILADRGINKCLLKI
+1933 RILADRGINKGLLKV

-1984 NGKAADEIATSFLD
+1984 NGKAADEIATSFLN
-1998 GGKKAAKAYSKGVAS
+1998 GGKKAAKAYSKGVSSAS
-2013 GSKSAKLVEVGVVGT
+2013 KGIHKMVDVTGSV
-2028 LKSSTSATVKA
+2028 KSSTSATVKA
-2039 VETMKEKIQSI
+2039 VETMKEKIHSI

-2125 KKELSSLQKERAK
+2125 KKELSSLQKERTK

-2162 AELKTNNKAIKD
+2162 AELKSNNKAIKD

-2187 KHTKEVFNEIHN
+2187 KHTKEVFNELHN

-2333 KTLAARGV
+2333 RTLAARGV

-2392 FQDSLNETKKWAAG
+2392 FQDSLNETKEWAAG

-2506 GKVISTTL
+2506 GNVISTTL

-2533 KKNKKTAKESSKS
+2533 KKNKKTAKDGSKS

-2561 TAGKKVAKNICSG
+2561 TAGKKVANNICTG

-2584 SVSATAE
+2584 SVSATAK
-2591 AVAKAAYKAAK
+2591 AVAKAAYNAAK

-2646 TIKDIYAALNSDVET
+2646 TIKDIYDALNSDVET

-2698 ATANAMNRSTS
+2698 ATANAMNRSSS
-2709 YANDS
+2709 YTNDS

-2719 NKLQDTLSNI
+2719 SKLQDTLSSM

-2738 NNFNIQGDNPREIAD
+2738 NNFNIQGDNPKEIAE
-2753 EVSHILQKQVE
+2753 EVSYILQKQVE
-2764 RRNAIWA
+2764 RRNATWA

>member
-45 GLETIDSATKKVSFD
+45 GLESIDSATKKVSFD

-96 RIVRSLT
+96 QIVRSLT
-103 IEPVKDGFDEYELKM
+103 VEPIKDGFNEYELKM

-133 EVNEYLQDL
+133 EVNKYLQDL

-156 TENIGK
+156 TNNIGK
-162 FTNNGVKL
+162 FTNAGVKL
-170 KDAVLAIKGISNEA
+170 EDAVMAIKGISNEA
-184 ALSGANTNEASR
+184 AVSGANANEASR

-225 VEFKNE
+225 VEFKNQ
-231 LLKTAIACGTVEK
+231 LLKAAEAAGTVKK
-244 TSDGMYRTI
+244 TSDGMYKVLTKDANGALMKGTI
-253 TTNAK
+253 
-258 GEKSDAFNATKNFND
+258 SATQNFND
-273 ALQHQWMTTDVLVK
+273 SLSHQWMTTEVLVN
-287 TLGKYADE
+287 TLKDYADE
-295 NTKIGKR
+295 NTEIGKK
-302 AYAAAQ
+302 AFAAAQ

-384 RNSFEGLASVVK
+384 RNAFEGLVSVVK

-412 NLANITKSLKEFTSH
+412 NLVGITKSLKEFTSH

-462 VKDLVVNFTG
+462 VKDLVVNFAG

-530 KMPSFDEFLEILGTI
+530 KMPSFDEFLGMLGTV
-545 WNVVTTIGSKISKAC
+545 WNVITTIGSKISEVC
-560 SVIGEALAET
+560 SGIGEVLADT
-570 FRSGDISA
+570 FRSGDIAA
-578 GLDILN
+578 GLDVLN

-596 KFVGGIED
+596 KFVGSIED
-604 SLDEV
+604 SFDEV

-682 AVFSKIS
+682 AILSRIS

-722 DPEGIVKGLVAIGGL
+722 DPEGIVKGLTAIGGL
-737 MAELAIFLNFAKL
+737 MAELALFLNFAKL

-787 KGLASVGGLLLEVS
+787 KGLASVGALLLEVS
-801 AFTKLTGNAKKVI
+801 AFTKLTGSAKKVI

-868 NMISLSTGL
+868 NMVSLSTGL

-905 LVAMGGSLAILAAGL
+905 LVAMGGSLAILAVAL
-920 NVMKGTLGGSA
+920 NAMKGTIGGSA

-945 TLKLLGTMSW
+945 TLKLLGAMSW
-955 DQIARGLVT
+955 DEIARGLVT

-1020 LGTLATVTTG
+1020 LGMLATVTTG

-1101 LKLLVGVLDALV
+1101 LKLLAGVLDALV
-1113 RYTPQIVDSIYQF
+1113 KYTPQIVDSVFQF
-1126 LIGVLEGIAR
+1126 LIGVLEGVAQ

-1143 AAIDVLMSFFSGI
+1143 AAVDVLMAFFSGI

-1168 LKGIVGIGLLSAIM
+1168 LKGIAGIGLLSAIM
-1182 MALSAVASLV
+1182 IALSAVASLV

-1250 VGGIM
+1250 VGGVM
-1255 GGMTAQFPQIG
+1255 GGITAQFPQIG
-1266 TDLSSF
+1266 SDLSSF
-1272 MTNVQPFIDGASR
+1272 MTNVQPFVDGASR

-1325 FATQLVSFGEAMVG
+1325 FATQLVPFGEAMVG

-1375 VGFFSGENDMN
+1375 LGFFSGENDMEM
-1386 TFGEQLIPFGK
+1386 FGEQLIPFGK

-1402 SNTVK
+1402 SSTVK
-1407 GLDADVIV
+1407 GLDADVVV

-1426 MATTLPNSGGVV
+1426 MASTLPNSGGVV

-1449 FGEQLVPFGKAM
+1449 FGAQLVPFGKAM
-1461 MNFSLAVKGLDADT
+1461 MDFSLAVKGLDADT

-1506 NDMDTFG
+1506 NDIDTFG
-1513 SQIVPFGRAMKS
+1513 RQIVPFGRAMKS
-1525 YSDEVAGIDTG
+1525 YSDEVAGID
-1536 AITNSATAGK
+1536 ADAVTNSATAGK

-1578 IEFGKNFSAYSN
+1578 IEFGKNFSAYSD

-1687 GKALGNL
+1687 GKALGDL

-1703 KSFKDATSKVE
+1703 KAFKDATSKVE
-1714 TSAKSLI
+1714 ASAKSLI

-1730 GKEAIETS
+1730 GKEAIGAS

-1795 TELGVHSPS
+1795 KELGVHSPS
-1804 KVFAQIGGYVVSGFV
+1804 KVFAQIGGYVVSGFA

-1825 KGKAAKSTK
+1825 KGKAADSTK

-1849 SLKSSDSVFK
+1849 SLKGSDSVFK
-1859 EYAENTDKNGKKIKT
+1859 EYAENTDKNGKKIKM

-1897 MGIFDEFAV
+1897 MGVFDKFAV

-1933 RILADRGINKCLLKI
+1933 RILADRGINKGLLKV

-1960 NALVTMSNKE
+1960 NALVTMSDKE

-1998 GGKKAAKAYSKGVAS
+1998 GGKKAAKAYSKGVSS
-2013 GSKSAKLVEVGVVGT
+2013 GSKGANKLVGVVGT
-2028 LKSSTSATVKA
+2028 VKSSTSATVKA

-2125 KKELSSLQKERAK
+2125 KKELSSLQKERTK

-2162 AELKTNNKAIKD
+2162 AELKSNNKAIKD

-2187 KHTKEVFNEIHN
+2187 KHTKEVFNELHN

-2319 QSQITG
+2319 QSQVTG

-2333 KTLAARGV
+2333 RTLAARGV

-2392 FQDSLNETKKWAAG
+2392 FQDSLNETKEWAAG

-2506 GKVISTTL
+2506 GNVISTTL

-2533 KKNKKTAKESSKS
+2533 KKNKKTAKDGSKS

-2561 TAGKKVAKNICSG
+2561 TAGKKVANNICTG

-2584 SVSATAE
+2584 SVSATAK
-2591 AVAKAAYKAAK
+2591 AVANAAYKAAK

-2646 TIKDIYAALNSDVET
+2646 TIKDIYDALNSDVET

-2673 IQNGANEIGNM
+2673 IQNGADEIGNM

-2714 TLNAI
+2714 ALNAI
-2719 NKLQDTLSNI
+2719 GKLQDTLSSI
-2729 LGKPSIEQN
+2729 LGKPSVEQN
-2738 NNFNIQGDNPREIAD
+2738 NNFNIQGDNPKEIAE

-2764 RRNAIWA
+2764 RRNATWA

>member
-45 GLETIDSATKKVSFD
+45 GLESIDSATKKVSFD

-118 GSVQTIMASTGASLK
+118 DSVQTIMASTGASLK

-156 TENIGK
+156 TNNIGK
-162 FTNNGVKL
+162 FTNAGVKL
-170 KDAVLAIKGISNEA
+170 EDAVMAIKGISNEA
-184 ALSGANTNEASR
+184 AVSGANANEASR

-225 VEFKNE
+225 VEFKNQ
-231 LLKTAIACGTVEK
+231 LLKAAEAAGTVEK
-244 TSDGMYRTI
+244 TSDGMYKVLTKDANGALMKGTI
-253 TTNAK
+253 
-258 GEKSDAFNATKNFND
+258 SATQNFND
-273 ALQHQWMTTDVLVK
+273 SLSHQWMTTEVLVN
-287 TLGKYADE
+287 TLKDYADE
-295 NTKIGKR
+295 NTEIGKK
-302 AYAAAQ
+302 AFAAAQ

-384 RNSFEGLASVVK
+384 RNSFEGLTSVVK

-472 FGDGILDVTGSWGD
+472 FGDEILDVTGSWGD

-499 IFAKSVKKVT
+499 IFARSVKKVT

-530 KMPSFDEFLEILGTI
+530 KMPSFDEFLGILGTI
-545 WNVVTTIGSKISKAC
+545 WNVITTIGSKISEVC
-560 SVIGEALAET
+560 SGIGEVLADT
-570 FRSGDISA
+570 FRSGDIAA
-578 GLDILN
+578 GLDVLN

-596 KFVGGIED
+596 KFVGSIED
-604 SLDEV
+604 SFDEV

-682 AVFSKIS
+682 AIFSKIS

-722 DPEGIVKGLVAIGGL
+722 DPEGIVKGLTAIGGL
-737 MAELAIFLNFAKL
+737 MAELALFLNFAKL

-787 KGLASVGGLLLEVS
+787 KGLASVGALLLEVS
-801 AFTKLTGNAKKVI
+801 AFTKLTGSAKKVI

-905 LVAMGGSLAILAAGL
+905 LVAMGGSLTILAVAL
-920 NVMKGTLGGSA
+920 NVMKGTIGGSA

-955 DQIARGLVT
+955 DEIARGLVT

-1013 ISAIAAG
+1013 ISAIATG
-1020 LGTLATVTTG
+1020 LGMLATVTTG

-1065 KVITQGVPAIGEA
+1065 KVITQGIPAIGEA

-1101 LKLLVGVLDALV
+1101 LKLLAGVLDALV
-1113 RYTPQIVDSIYQF
+1113 KYTPQIVDSVFQF
-1126 LIGVLEGIAR
+1126 LIGVLEGIAQ

-1143 AAIDVLMSFFSGI
+1143 AAVDVLMAFFSGI

-1250 VGGIM
+1250 VGGVM
-1255 GGMTAQFPQIG
+1255 GGITAQFPQIG

-1272 MTNVQPFIDGASR
+1272 MTNVQPFVDGASR

-1325 FATQLVSFGEAMVG
+1325 FATELVPFGEAMVG

-1375 VGFFSGENDMN
+1375 LGFFSGENDME

-1407 GLDADVIV
+1407 GLDADVVV

-1426 MATTLPNSGGVV
+1426 MASTLPNSGGVV

-1461 MNFSLAVKGLDADT
+1461 MDFSLAVKGLDADT
-1475 IVNSATAGKALV
+1475 IVNSATAGKVLV

-1506 NDMDTFG
+1506 NDIDTFG
-1513 SQIVPFGRAMKS
+1513 KQLVPFGRAMKS
-1525 YSDEVAGIDTG
+1525 YSDEVAGIDAG

-1578 IEFGKNFSAYSN
+1578 IEFGKNFSAYSD

-1607 SSIVELEKS
+1607 SAIVELEKS

-1687 GKALGNL
+1687 GKALGDL

-1703 KSFKDATSKVE
+1703 KVFKDATSKVE

-1721 TSFTSGIST
+1721 TSFISGIST
-1730 GKEAIETS
+1730 GKEAITTS
-1738 MTTLVTNA
+1738 MTILVTNA

-1759 TGKYMVEGFANGIS
+1759 TGKYMVEGFANGIN
-1773 SNSFMASAKAA
+1773 SNSFMASAKAS

-1804 KVFAQIGGYVVSGFV
+1804 RVFAQIGGYVVSGFA

-1825 KGKAAKSTK
+1825 KGKAADSTK

-1849 SLKSSDSVFK
+1849 SLKGSDSVFK
-1859 EYAENTDKNGKKIKT
+1859 EYAENTDKNGKKIKM

-1897 MGIFDEFAV
+1897 MGVFDKFAV

-1933 RILADRGINKCLLKI
+1933 RILADRGINKGLLKV

-1970 LKKLNKLYKQRLSL
+1970 LKKLNRLYKQRLSL

-1998 GGKKAAKAYSKGVAS
+1998 GGKKAAEAYSKGVSS
-2013 GSKSAKLVEVGVVGT
+2013 GSKGVKLVGVMDSV
-2028 LKSSTSATVKA
+2028 KSSTSATVKA

-2091 KAIKAASSAITAY
+2091 KAVKAASSAITAY

-2125 KKELSSLQKERAK
+2125 KKELSSLQKERTK

-2153 SKARAKALK
+2153 SKARAKVLK
-2162 AELKTNNKAIKD
+2162 AELKINDKAIKD

-2187 KHTKEVFNEIHN
+2187 KHTKEVFNELHN

-2251 ATQKEILDEIAKYS
+2251 VTQKEILDEIAKYS

-2286 ESSIEEAKSNIEQ
+2286 ESSIEEAKNNIEQ

-2309 VTVDSILENM
+2309 VTVDSILKNM
-2319 QSQITG
+2319 QSQVDG
-2325 VTKWQQNL
+2325 VSKWQQNL
-2333 KTLAARGV
+2333 KTLASRGV
-2341 SQGLLEELKKMGTDG
+2341 SQGLLEELKAMGPEG
-2356 VDYVDQFMKMTNDEI
+2356 VDYVDQFMKMTSDEI

-2392 FQDSLNETKKWAAG
+2392 FQDGLNKTKEWAAG

-2506 GKVISTTL
+2506 GNVISTTL

-2533 KKNKKTAKESSKS
+2533 KKNKKTAKDGSKS

-2561 TAGKKVAKNICSG
+2561 TAGKKVANNICTG

-2584 SVSATAE
+2584 SVSATAK
-2591 AVAKAAYKAAK
+2591 AVAKAAYNAAK

-2626 KGLESGERDIYN
+2626 KGLESGERDIYD
-2638 TATDIMGK
+2638 TATDIMSK

-2673 IQNGANEIGNM
+2673 IQNGANKIGNI

-2698 ATANAMNRSTS
+2698 ATANAMNRSAS
-2709 YANDS
+2709 YVNDS

-2719 NKLQDTLSNI
+2719 NKLQDTLSNM

-2738 NNFNIQGDNPREIAD
+2738 NNFNIKGNNPKEIAD

-2764 RRNAIWA
+2764 RRNATWA

>member
-45 GLETIDSATKKVSFD
+45 GLESIDSATKKVSFD
-60 SLANGVESVRV
+60 SLATGVESVRV

-103 IEPVKDGFDEYELKM
+103 VEPIKDGFDEYELKM

-253 TTNAK
+253 TKNAK
-258 GEKSDAFNATKNFND
+258 GERSDAFNATKNFND
-273 ALQHQWMTTDVLVK
+273 ALQNQWMTTDVLVK

-295 NTKIGKR
+295 NTKLGKR

-530 KMPSFDEFLEILGTI
+530 KMPSFDEFLGILGTI
-545 WNVVTTIGSKISKAC
+545 WNVITTIGSKISEAC
-560 SVIGEALAET
+560 SGIGEVLADT
-570 FRSGDISA
+570 FRSGDIAA

-584 GGLLAGILMGIK
+584 GGLLAGILTGIK
-596 KFVGGIED
+596 KFVGSIED
-604 SLDEV
+604 SFDEV

-682 AVFSKIS
+682 AIFSRIS

-787 KGLASVGGLLLEVS
+787 KGLASVGALLLEVS
-801 AFTKLTGNAKKVI
+801 AFTKLTGSAKKVI

-905 LVAMGGSLAILAAGL
+905 LVAMGGSLAILAVGL
-920 NVMKGTLGGSA
+920 NVMKGTIGGSA

-955 DQIARGLVT
+955 DEIARGLVT

-1020 LGTLATVTTG
+1020 LGMLATVTTG

-1101 LKLLVGVLDALV
+1101 LKLLAGVLDALV

-1136 NLPGLIQ
+1136 NLPEI
-1143 AAIDVLMSFFSGI
+1143 
-1156 VDALSGIDTDVL
+1156 
-1168 LKGIVGIGLLSAIM
+1168 
-1182 MALSAVASLV
+1182 
-1192 PGAMI
+1192 
-1197 GVLGVG
+1197 
-1203 AVIAEMALVLAAIG
+1203 
-1217 ALAQIPGLSWLINE
+1217 
-1231 GGELLE
+1231 
-1237 GIGTAIGKFIGGI
+1237 
-1250 VGGIM
+1250 
-1255 GGMTAQFPQIG
+1255 
-1266 TDLSSF
+1266 
-1272 MTNVQPFIDGASR
+1272 
-1285 IQPSMM
+1285 
-1291 DGAKALVETIL
+1291 
-1302 LLTAADLL
+1302 
-1310 QGVTSWITGGSSLTD
+1310 
-1325 FATQLVSFGEAMVG
+1325 
-1339 FSNVISGMDADL
+1339 
-1351 VAKAAIAGKTL
+1351 
-1362 AEMAST
+1362 
-1368 LPNSGGV
+1368 
-1375 VGFFSGENDMN
+1375 
-1386 TFGEQLIPFGK
+1386 
-1397 AMMDF
+1397 
-1402 SNTVK
+1402 
-1407 GLDADVIV
+1407 
-1415 NAATAGKAIAE
+1415 
-1426 MATTLPNSGGVV
+1426 
-1438 GFFAGENDMNT
+1438 
-1449 FGEQLVPFGKAM
+1449 
-1461 MNFSLAVKGLDADT
+1461 
-1475 IVNSATAGKALV
+1475 
-1487 ELANTVPNSGGVV
+1487 
-1500 GFFAGE
+1500 
-1506 NDMDTFG
+1506 
-1513 SQIVPFGRAMKS
+1513 GRAH
-1525 YSDEVAGIDTG
+1525 V
-1536 AITNSATAGK
+1536 
-1546 ALVELANTLPNT
+1546 
-1558 GGVVSWF
+1558 
-1565 TGDNDIGDFGERL
+1565 
-1578 IEFGKNFSAYSN
+1578 
-1590 YMKNVD
+1590 
-1596 SGIVTATANAA
+1596 
-1607 SSIVELEKS
+1607 
-1616 LPESGGW
+1616 
-1623 FSDDTSLAEFGEDIE
+1623 
-1638 SFGSYFSSFYSHI
+1638 
-1651 SKVSVSSLTGVI
+1651 
-1663 REMGNLISL
+1663 
-1672 SKDMNGINTSGMSGF
+1672 
-1687 GKALGNL
+1687 
-1694 GESGINEFL
+1694 
-1703 KSFKDATSKVE
+1703 
-1714 TSAKSLI
+1714 
-1721 TSFTSGIST
+1721 
-1730 GKEAIETS
+1730 
-1738 MTTLVTNA
+1738 
-1746 VNAVHNRYSDFYN
+1746 
-1759 TGKYMVEGFANGIS
+1759 
-1773 SNSFMASAKAA
+1773 
-1784 EMAKAAVDAAN
+1784 
-1795 TELGVHSPS
+1795 
-1804 KVFAQIGGYVVSGFV
+1804 
-1819 NGINSN
+1819 
-1825 KGKAAKSTK
+1825 
-1834 GLAKVGVDAAKAVLK
+1834 
-1849 SLKSSDSVFK
+1849 
-1859 EYAENTDKNGKKIKT
+1859 
-1874 TLKTAAEAFKS
+1874 
-1885 FRNSVKDSIKDS
+1885 
-1897 MGIFDEFAV
+1897 
-1906 ETDVTGKELLKNL
+1906 
-1919 KSQITGITEWASNI
+1919 
-1933 RILADRGINKCLLKI
+1933 
-1948 LSDMGP
+1948 
-1954 SGAKYV
+1954 
-1960 NALVTMSNKE
+1960 
-1970 LKKLNKLYKQRLSL
+1970 
-1984 NGKAADEIATSFLD
+1984 
-1998 GGKKAAKAYSKGVAS
+1998 
-2013 GSKSAKLVEVGVVGT
+2013 
-2028 LKSSTSATVKA
+2028 
-2039 VETMKEKIQSI
+2039 
-2050 MSWTYEGTVKSVKKS
+2050 
-2065 LDYGKGAFSQFC
+2065 
-2077 KAYLSSTKNITLGT
+2077 
-2091 KAIKAASSAITAY
+2091 
-2104 GKKLYEESDYY
+2104 
-2115 AEDTANLKTH
+2115 
-2125 KKELSSLQKERAK
+2125 
-2138 LQKQLKKAQKSNTKA
+2138 
-2153 SKARAKALK
+2153 
-2162 AELKTNNKAIKD
+2162 
-2174 AKKQVKADEKEIA
+2174 
-2187 KHTKEVFNEIHN
+2187 
-2199 TLAESV
+2199 
-2205 STFLDPLKVSLESG
+2205 
-2219 IDLFKKFESNT
+2219 
-2230 DLYEADKK
+2230 
-2238 NLEEHQKTLAELE
+2238 
-2251 ATQKEILDEIAKYS
+2251 
-2265 DKNTLAARKR
+2265 
-2275 VKELNAQLSEV
+2275 
-2286 ESSIEEAKSNIEQ
+2286 
-2299 AENDMASHSQ
+2299 
-2309 VTVDSILENM
+2309 
-2319 QSQITG
+2319 
-2325 VTKWQQNL
+2325 
-2333 KTLAARGV
+2333 
-2341 SQGLLEELKKMGTDG
+2341 
-2356 VDYVDQFMKMTNDEI
+2356 
-2371 AKANSLFAQSSSL
+2371 
-2384 TSQTLIDN
+2384 
-2392 FQDSLNETKKWAAG
+2392 
-2406 LQKMAEMGFSQ
+2406 
-2417 DLLQKIGEMGVDGYE
+2417 
-2432 YVSAFLTMTPDQVA
+2432 
-2446 QFNQQFA
+2446 
-2453 ESLKLPDT
+2453 
-2461 VADQVIS
+2461 
-2468 SYAYA
+2468 
-2473 GGQSIAGFTSALA
+2473 
-2486 KLTESGSDENA
+2486 
-2497 ALVAMATEI
+2497 
-2506 GKVISTTL
+2506 
-2514 KKESKSGGKK
+2514 
-2524 AVDELSKSM
+2524 
-2533 KKNKKTAKESSKS
+2533 
-2546 VGKATLKGLKEVLND
+2546 
-2561 TAGKKVAKNICSG
+2561 
-2574 LKNGLNSGKS
+2574 
-2584 SVSATAE
+2584 
-2591 AVAKAAYKAAK
+2591 
-2602 AALGIKSPS
+2602 
-2611 RMFAKLGEYT
+2611 
-2621 DAGFV
+2621 
-2626 KGLESGERDIYN
+2626 
-2638 TATDIMGK
+2638 
-2646 TIKDIYAALNSDVET
+2646 
-2661 QPTIRPIMDLTD
+2661 
-2673 IQNGANEIGNM
+2673 
-2684 MNGYSIAGSLQLAN
+2684 
-2698 ATANAMNRSTS
+2698 
-2709 YANDS
+2709 
-2714 TLNAI
+2714 
-2719 NKLQDTLSNI
+2719 
-2729 LGKPSIEQN
+2729 
-2738 NNFNIQGDNPREIAD
+2738 
-2753 EVSHILQKQVE
+2753 
-2764 RRNAIWA
+2764 

>member
-45 GLETIDSATKKVSFD
+45 GLESIDSATKKVSFD

-156 TENIGK
+156 TNNIGK
-162 FTNNGVKL
+162 FTNAGVKL
-170 KDAVLAIKGISNEA
+170 EDAVMAIKGISNEA
-184 ALSGANTNEASR
+184 AVSGANANEASR

-225 VEFKNE
+225 VEFKNQ
-231 LLKTAIACGTVEK
+231 LLKAAEAAGTVEK
-244 TSDGMYRTI
+244 TSDGMYKVLTKDANGALMKGTI
-253 TTNAK
+253 
-258 GEKSDAFNATKNFND
+258 SATQNFND
-273 ALQHQWMTTDVLVK
+273 SLSHQWMTTEVLVN
-287 TLGKYADE
+287 TLKDYADE
-295 NTKIGKR
+295 NTEIGKK
-302 AYAAAQ
+302 AFAAAQ

-530 KMPSFDEFLEILGTI
+530 KMPSFDEFLGMLGTI
-545 WNVVTTIGSKISKAC
+545 WNVITTIGSKISEAC
-560 SVIGEALAET
+560 SGIGEVLADT
-570 FRSGDISA
+570 FRSGDIAA

-596 KFVGGIED
+596 KFVGSIED
-604 SLDEV
+604 SFDEV

-682 AVFSKIS
+682 AIFSRIS

-722 DPEGIVKGLVAIGGL
+722 DPEGIVKGLAAIGGL
-737 MAELAIFLNFAKL
+737 MAELALFLNFAKL
-750 DGKMTSTSMGIL
+750 DSKMTSTSMGIL

-787 KGLASVGGLLLEVS
+787 KGLASVGALLLEVS
-801 AFTKLTGNAKKVI
+801 AFTKLTGSAKKVI
-814 STATAMV
+814 STATAMI

-905 LVAMGGSLAILAAGL
+905 LVAMGGSLAILAVGL
-920 NVMKGTLGGSA
+920 NVMKGTIGGSA

-955 DQIARGLVT
+955 DEIARGLVT

-1020 LGTLATVTTG
+1020 LGMLATVTTG

-1101 LKLLVGVLDALV
+1101 LKLLAGVLDALV

-1143 AAIDVLMSFFSGI
+1143 AAVDVLMSFFSGI

-1192 PGAMI
+1192 PGALV

-1250 VGGIM
+1250 VGGVM
-1255 GGMTAQFPQIG
+1255 GGITAQFPQIG

-1272 MTNVQPFIDGASR
+1272 MTNVQPFVDGASR

-1325 FATQLVSFGEAMVG
+1325 FATQLVPFGEAMVG

-1375 VGFFSGENDMN
+1375 LGFFSGENDME

-1402 SNTVK
+1402 SSTVK
-1407 GLDADVIV
+1407 GLDADVVV

-1426 MATTLPNSGGVV
+1426 MASTLPNSGGVV

-1461 MNFSLAVKGLDADT
+1461 MDFSLAVKGLDADT
-1475 IVNSATAGKALV
+1475 IV
-1487 ELANTVPNSGGVV
+1487 
-1500 GFFAGE
+1500 
-1506 NDMDTFG
+1506 
-1513 SQIVPFGRAMKS
+1513 
-1525 YSDEVAGIDTG
+1525 
-1536 AITNSATAGK
+1536 NSATAGK

-1578 IEFGKNFSAYSN
+1578 IEFGKNFSAYSD

-1607 SSIVELEKS
+1607 SAIVELEKS

-1687 GKALGNL
+1687 GKALWDL

-1703 KSFKDATSKVE
+1703 KVFKDATSKVE

-1721 TSFTSGIST
+1721 TSFISGIST
-1730 GKEAIETS
+1730 GKEAITTS

-1773 SNSFMASAKAA
+1773 SNSFMASAKAS

-1795 TELGVHSPS
+1795 KELGVHSPS
-1804 KVFAQIGGYVVSGFV
+1804 KVFAQIGGYVVSGFA

-1825 KGKAAKSTK
+1825 KGKAADSTK

-1849 SLKSSDSVFK
+1849 SLKGSDSVFK
-1859 EYAENTDKNGKKIKT
+1859 EYAENTDKNGKKIKM

-1897 MGIFDEFAV
+1897 MGVFDKFAV

-1933 RILADRGINKCLLKI
+1933 RILADRGINKGLLKV

-1970 LKKLNKLYKQRLSL
+1970 LKKLNRLYKQRLSL
-1984 NGKAADEIATSFLD
+1984 NGKAADEIAMSFLD
-1998 GGKKAAKAYSKGVAS
+1998 GGKKAAKAYSKGVS
-2013 GSKSAKLVEVGVVGT
+2013 SSSKGTNKLVGVVGT
-2028 LKSSTSATVKA
+2028 VKSSTSATVKA

-2125 KKELSSLQKERAK
+2125 KKELSSLQKERTK

-2162 AELKTNNKAIKD
+2162 AELKSNNKAIKD

-2187 KHTKEVFNEIHN
+2187 KHTKEVFNELHN

-2333 KTLAARGV
+2333 RTLAARGV

-2392 FQDSLNETKKWAAG
+2392 FQDSLNETKEWAAG

-2506 GKVISTTL
+2506 GNVISTTL

-2533 KKNKKTAKESSKS
+2533 KKNKKTAKDGSKS

-2561 TAGKKVAKNICSG
+2561 TAGKKVANNICTG

-2584 SVSATAE
+2584 SVSATAK
-2591 AVAKAAYKAAK
+2591 AVAKAAYNAAK

-2646 TIKDIYAALNSDVET
+2646 TIKDIYDALNSDVET

-2719 NKLQDTLSNI
+2719 NKLQDTLSSI

-2764 RRNAIWA
+2764 RRNATWA

>member
-1 MSRTVDDRVVE
+1 MSGTVDDRVVE

-45 GLETIDSATKKVSFD
+45 GLESIDSATKKVSFN
-60 SLANGVESVRV
+60 SLSNGVEAVRV

-118 GSVQTIMASTGASLK
+118 DSVQTIMAGTGESLK
-133 EVNEYLQDL
+133 TVMDYLNEL
-142 NVYSDKTIYSFADM
+142 NVYADKTIYSFSDM
-156 TENIGK
+156 TSNIGK
-162 FTNNGVKL
+162 FTNAGVKL
-170 KDAVLAIKGISNEA
+170 EDAVKAIKGVSNEA
-184 ALSGANTNEASR
+184 AVSGANANEASR
-196 AMYNFS
+196 AMYNFA
-202 QALSAGS
+202 QALSAGY

-225 VEFKNE
+225 MEFKN
-231 LLKTAIACGTVEK
+231 LLLETAVSCGTVKK
-244 TSDGMYRTI
+244 TSNGMYKSI
-253 TTNAK
+253 SKNAK
-258 GEKSDAFNATKNFND
+258 GEVSGAFNATRDFND
-273 ALQHQWMTTDVLVK
+273 SLQHQWMTTEVLVK
-287 TLGKYADE
+287 TLGMYADE
-295 NTKIGKR
+295 TTKIGKK

-329 QTWETLFGDF
+329 ETWEIVFGNF
-339 EEAKTLWTELSQVL
+339 NQAKKLWTEVSDVF
-353 GGFIDAQSD
+353 GGMIDAQAKS
-362 ARNSMLQGWK
+362 RNAMLQGWK
-372 DMGGREDLIDAF
+372 DLGGRKALIQSF
-384 RNSFEGLASVVK
+384 RNAFEGLVSVVK
-396 PVKEAFREIFP
+396 PGKEAFREIFP
-407 PMTAK
+407 PMTGK
-412 NLANITKSLKEFTSH
+412 KLANITKSLKEFTSH

-449 DIGLTVIKAIAGG
+449 DIGLTVIKAITGG

-530 KMPSFDEFLEILGTI
+530 KMPSFDEFLGILGTI
-545 WNVVTTIGSKISKAC
+545 WNVITTIGSKISEAC
-560 SVIGEALAET
+560 SGIGEVLADT
-570 FRSGDISA
+570 FRSGDIVA

-596 KFVGGIED
+596 KFVGSIED
-604 SLDEV
+604 SFDEV

-682 AVFSKIS
+682 AIFSRIS

-711 LASALKKLSSI
+711 LASSLKKLSSI

-737 MAELAIFLNFAKL
+737 MAELALFLNFAKL
-750 DGKMTSTSMGIL
+750 DSKMTSTSMGIL

-787 KGLASVGGLLLEVS
+787 KGLASVGVLLLEVS
-801 AFTKLTGNAKKVI
+801 AFTKLTGSAKKVI

-905 LVAMGGSLAILAAGL
+905 LVAMGGSLAILAVGL
-920 NVMKGTLGGSA
+920 NVMKGTIGGSA

-955 DQIARGLVT
+955 DEIARGLVT

-1020 LGTLATVTTG
+1020 LGMLATVTTG

-1101 LKLLVGVLDALV
+1101 LKLLAGVLDALV
-1113 RYTPQIVDSIYQF
+1113 KYTPQIVDSIFRF
-1126 LIGVLEGIAR
+1126 LIGVLEGIAQ

-1143 AAIDVLMSFFSGI
+1143 AAIDVLMAFFSGI

-1168 LKGIVGIGLLSAIM
+1168 LKGIAGIGLLSAIM
-1182 MALSAVASLV
+1182 IALSAVASLV

-1250 VGGIM
+1250 VGGVM
-1255 GGMTAQFPQIG
+1255 GGITAQFPQIG
-1266 TDLSSF
+1266 SDLSSF
-1272 MTNVQPFIDGASR
+1272 MTNVQPFVDGASR
-1285 IQPSMM
+1285 IRPSMM

-1325 FATQLVSFGEAMVG
+1325 FATQLVPFGEAMVG

-1375 VGFFSGENDMN
+1375 LGFFSGENDME

-1402 SNTVK
+1402 SSTVK
-1407 GLDADVIV
+1407 GLDADVVV

-1426 MATTLPNSGGVV
+1426 MASTLPNSGGVV

-1461 MNFSLAVKGLDADT
+1461 MDFSLAVKGLDADT

-1506 NDMDTFG
+1506 NDIDTFG
-1513 SQIVPFGRAMKS
+1513 KQIVPFGRAMKS
-1525 YSDEVAGIDTG
+1525 YSDEVAGIDAG
-1536 AITNSATAGK
+1536 AITSSATVGK

-1578 IEFGKNFSAYSN
+1578 IEFGKNFSAYSD

-1638 SFGSYFSSFYSHI
+1638 SFGSYFSSFYDHI
-1651 SKVSVSSLTGVI
+1651 SKVDVSSLAGVI
-1663 REMGNLISL
+1663 REVRNLISL
-1672 SKDMNGINTSGMSGF
+1672 SGNMNEMDTSGMSGF
-1687 GKALGNL
+1687 GKALATM
-1694 GESGINEFL
+1694 GENGIDEFL
-1703 KSFKDATSKVE
+1703 GVFKDAASKTE
-1714 TSAKSLI
+1714 TAARDLI
-1721 TSFTSGIST
+1721 TSFTSGISA
-1730 GKEAIETS
+1730 GKGTVAVS
-1738 MTTLVTNA
+1738 MASLVTGA
-1746 VNAVHNRYSDFYN
+1746 VNTVRNRCSDFYDA
-1759 TGKYMVEGFANGIS
+1759 GKYVAKGFANGIHGNVPVS
-1773 SNSFMASAKAA
+1773 SAKAA
-1784 EMAKAAVDAAN
+1784 EMARAAVDAVN
-1795 TELGVHSPS
+1795 TELDVHSPS
-1804 KVFAQIGGYVVSGFV
+1804 KVFARIGGYVVSGFA

-1825 KGKAAKSTK
+1825 RGKAAESTK

-1849 SLKSSDSVFK
+1849 SLKGSDSVFQ
-1859 EYAENTDKNGKKIKT
+1859 EYAENTSKNGKKIKM

-1897 MGIFDEFAV
+1897 TGAFDEFTV

-1919 KSQITGITEWASNI
+1919 KSQITGITEWATNI
-1933 RILADRGINKCLLKI
+1933 RTLADRGINKGLLKI

-1954 SGAKYV
+1954 SGAKYI
-1960 NALVTMSNKE
+1960 NAMVTMSNKE

-1998 GGKKAAKAYSKGVAS
+1998 GGKKAAKAYSKGVSSAS
-2013 GSKSAKLVEVGVVGT
+2013 KRNKLVDVVGT
-2028 LKSSTSATVKA
+2028 AKSSALATVKV
-2039 VETMKEKIQSI
+2039 VEMMKEKIQSI

-2091 KAIKAASSAITAY
+2091 KAVKAASSAITAY

-2125 KKELSSLQKERAK
+2125 KKELSSLQKERTK

-2162 AELKTNNKAIKD
+2162 AELKSNNKAIKD

-2187 KHTKEVFNEIHN
+2187 KHTKEVFNELHN

-2265 DKNTLAARKR
+2265 DKNTLAVRKR

-2286 ESSIEEAKSNIEQ
+2286 ESSIEEAKSNIEE

-2333 KTLAARGV
+2333 RTLAARGV

-2392 FQDSLNETKKWAAG
+2392 FQDSLNETKEWAAG

-2506 GKVISTTL
+2506 GNVISTTL

-2533 KKNKKTAKESSKS
+2533 KKNKKTAKDGSKS

-2561 TAGKKVAKNICSG
+2561 TAGKKVANNICTG

-2584 SVSATAE
+2584 SVSATAK
-2591 AVAKAAYKAAK
+2591 AVAKAAYNAAK

-2646 TIKDIYAALNSDVET
+2646 TIKDIYDALNSDVGT
-2661 QPTIRPIMDLTD
+2661 QPTIKPIMDLTD
-2673 IQNGANEIGNM
+2673 IQNGADEIGNM

-2719 NKLQDTLSNI
+2719 NKLQDTLSSI

-2738 NNFNIQGDNPREIAD
+2738 NNFNIQGDNPREIAN
-2753 EVSHILQKQVE
+2753 EVSYILQKQVE
-2764 RRNAIWA
+2764 RRNATWA

>member
-45 GLETIDSATKKVSFD
+45 GLESIDSATKKVSFD

-71 KFSALQVMAVT
+71 KFSALQIMAVT

-103 IEPVKDGFDEYELKM
+103 IEPVKDSFDEYELKM

-156 TENIGK
+156 TNNIGK
-162 FTNNGVKL
+162 FTNAGVKL
-170 KDAVLAIKGISNEA
+170 EDAVMAIKGISNEA
-184 ALSGANTNEASR
+184 AVSGANANEASR

-225 VEFKNE
+225 VEFKNQ
-231 LLKTAIACGTVEK
+231 LLKAAEAAGTVEK
-244 TSDGMYRTI
+244 TSDGMYKVLTKDANGALMKGTI
-253 TTNAK
+253 
-258 GEKSDAFNATKNFND
+258 SATQNFND
-273 ALQHQWMTTDVLVK
+273 SLSHQWMTTEVLVN
-287 TLGKYADE
+287 TLKDYADE
-295 NTKIGKR
+295 NTEIGKK
-302 AYAAAQ
+302 AFAAAQ

-362 ARNSMLQGWK
+362 ARNSVLQGWK

-384 RNSFEGLASVVK
+384 RNAFEGLASVVK

-449 DIGLTVIKAIAGG
+449 DIGLTAVKAVVGG
-462 VKDLVVNFTG
+462 IKDLVVNLTG

-486 WVSGLRDTIKDTD
+486 WVSGLRDSIKDTD

-530 KMPSFDEFLEILGTI
+530 KMPGFESFLDIMKSI
-545 WNVVTTIGSKISKAC
+545 WNVVTTIGSKISEAF
-560 SVIGEALAET
+560 SGIGEVLADT
-570 FRSGDISA
+570 FRSGDIAA
-578 GLDILN
+578 GLDVLN

-604 SLDEV
+604 SFDEV

-670 ITALFGELMGSL
+670 ITVLFGELMGSL
-682 AVFSKIS
+682 AIFSKIS

-787 KGLASVGGLLLEVS
+787 KGLASVGALLLEVS

-860 IAMRLLPK
+860 IAMHLLPK

-905 LVAMGGSLAILAAGL
+905 LVAMGGSLAILAVGL
-920 NVMKGTLGGSA
+920 NVMKGTIGGSA

-955 DQIARGLVT
+955 DEIARGLVT

-1020 LGTLATVTTG
+1020 LGMLATVTTG

-1101 LKLLVGVLDALV
+1101 LKLLAGVLDALV
-1113 RYTPQIVDSIYQF
+1113 RYTPQIVDSVFQF
-1126 LIGVLEGIAR
+1126 LIGVLEGIAQ

-1143 AAIDVLMSFFSGI
+1143 AAVDVLMAFFSGI

-1168 LKGIVGIGLLSAIM
+1168 LKGIAGIGLLSAIM
-1182 MALSAVASLV
+1182 IALSAVASLV

-1250 VGGIM
+1250 VGGVM
-1255 GGMTAQFPQIG
+1255 GGITAQFPQIG

-1272 MTNVQPFIDGASR
+1272 MTNVQPFVDGASR

-1325 FATQLVSFGEAMVG
+1325 FATQLVPFGEAMVG

-1375 VGFFSGENDMN
+1375 VGFF
-1386 TFGEQLIPFGK
+1386 
-1397 AMMDF
+1397 
-1402 SNTVK
+1402 
-1407 GLDADVIV
+1407 
-1415 NAATAGKAIAE
+1415 
-1426 MATTLPNSGGVV
+1426 
-1438 GFFAGENDMNT
+1438 AGENDMNT

-1461 MNFSLAVKGLDADT
+1461 MDFSLAVKGLDADT

-1506 NDMDTFG
+1506 NDIDTFG
-1513 SQIVPFGRAMKS
+1513 KQLVPFGRAMKS
-1525 YSDEVAGIDTG
+1525 YSDEVAGIDAG

-1578 IEFGKNFSAYSN
+1578 IEFGKNFSAYSD

-1638 SFGSYFSSFYSHI
+1638 SFGSYFSSFYSYI

-1687 GKALGNL
+1687 GKALGDL

-1703 KSFKDATSKVE
+1703 KVFKDATSKVE

-1730 GKEAIETS
+1730 GKETITTS

-1746 VNAVHNRYSDFYN
+1746 VNAIHNRYSDFYN
-1759 TGKYMVEGFANGIS
+1759 TGKYMVEGFANGIN

-1784 EMAKAAVDAAN
+1784 EMAKAAVNAAN

-1804 KVFAQIGGYVVSGFV
+1804 KVFAQIGGYVVSGFA

-1825 KGKAAKSTK
+1825 KGKAADSTK

-1849 SLKSSDSVFK
+1849 SLKGSDSVFK
-1859 EYAENTDKNGKKIKT
+1859 EYAENTDKNGKKIKM

-1897 MGIFDEFAV
+1897 MGVFDKFAV

-1933 RILADRGINKCLLKI
+1933 RILADRGINKGLLKV

-1998 GGKKAAKAYSKGVAS
+1998 GGKKAAKAYSKGVSS
-2013 GSKSAKLVEVGVVGT
+2013 GSKGVKLVGVTDSV
-2028 LKSSTSATVKA
+2028 KSSTSATVKA

-2091 KAIKAASSAITAY
+2091 KAVKAASSAITAY

-2125 KKELSSLQKERAK
+2125 KKELSSLQKERTK

-2162 AELKTNNKAIKD
+2162 AELKSNNKAIKD

-2187 KHTKEVFNEIHN
+2187 KHTKEVFNELHN
-2199 TLAESV
+2199 TLTESV

-2333 KTLAARGV
+2333 RTLAARGV

-2392 FQDSLNETKKWAAG
+2392 FQDSLNETKNWAAG

-2506 GKVISTTL
+2506 GNVISTTL

-2533 KKNKKTAKESSKS
+2533 KKNKKTAKDGSKS

-2561 TAGKKVAKNICSG
+2561 TTGKKVAKNIVSG
-2574 LKNGLNSGKS
+2574 LKNGLNNGKS

-2661 QPTIRPIMDLTD
+2661 QPTIRPVMDLTD

-2698 ATANAMNRSTS
+2698 ATANAMNRSAS
-2709 YANDS
+2709 YVNDS

-2719 NKLQDTLSNI
+2719 NKLQDTLSNM

-2738 NNFNIQGDNPREIAD
+2738 NNFNIQGNNPKEIAD

-2764 RRNAIWA
+2764 RRNATWA

>member
-45 GLETIDSATKKVSFD
+45 GLESIDSATKKVSFD
-60 SLANGVESVRV
+60 SLATGVESVRV

-103 IEPVKDGFDEYELKM
+103 VEPIKDGFDEYELKM

-253 TTNAK
+253 TKNAK
-258 GEKSDAFNATKNFND
+258 GERSDAFNATKNFND
-273 ALQHQWMTTDVLVK
+273 ALQNQWMTTDVLVK

-295 NTKIGKR
+295 NTKLGKR

-530 KMPSFDEFLEILGTI
+530 KMPSFDEFLGILGTI
-545 WNVVTTIGSKISKAC
+545 WNVITTIGSKISEAC
-560 SVIGEALAET
+560 SGIGEVLADT
-570 FRSGDISA
+570 FRSGDIAA

-584 GGLLAGILMGIK
+584 GGLLAGILTGIK
-596 KFVGGIED
+596 KFVGSIED
-604 SLDEV
+604 SFDEV

-682 AVFSKIS
+682 AIFSRIS

-787 KGLASVGGLLLEVS
+787 KGLASVGALLLEVS
-801 AFTKLTGNAKKVI
+801 AFTKLTGSAKKVI

-905 LVAMGGSLAILAAGL
+905 LVAMGGSLAILAVGL
-920 NVMKGTLGGSA
+920 NVMKGTIGGSA

-955 DQIARGLVT
+955 DEIARGLVT

-1020 LGTLATVTTG
+1020 LGMLATVTTG

-1101 LKLLVGVLDALV
+1101 LKLLAGVLDALV

-1143 AAIDVLMSFFSGI
+1143 AAVDVLMSFFSGI

-1250 VGGIM
+1250 VGGVM
-1255 GGMTAQFPQIG
+1255 GGITAQFPQIG

-1272 MTNVQPFIDGASR
+1272 MTNVQPFVDGASR

-1325 FATQLVSFGEAMVG
+1325 FATQLVPFGEAMVG

-1375 VGFFSGENDMN
+1375 VGFFAGENDMN

-1402 SNTVK
+1402 SSTVK
-1407 GLDADVIV
+1407 GLDADVVV

-1426 MATTLPNSGGVV
+1426 MASTLPNSGGVV

-1449 FGEQLVPFGKAM
+1449 FGEQLIPFGKAM
-1461 MNFSLAVKGLDADT
+1461 MDFSLAVKGLDADT

-1506 NDMDTFG
+1506 NDIDTFG
-1513 SQIVPFGRAMKS
+1513 KQLVPFGRAMKS
-1525 YSDEVAGIDTG
+1525 YSDEVAGIDAG

-1578 IEFGKNFSAYSN
+1578 IEFGKNFSAYSD

-1607 SSIVELEKS
+1607 SAIVELEKS

-1687 GKALGNL
+1687 GKALGDL

-1703 KSFKDATSKVE
+1703 KVFKDATSKVE

-1721 TSFTSGIST
+1721 TSFISGIST
-1730 GKEAIETS
+1730 GKEAITTS
-1738 MTTLVTNA
+1738 MTILVTNA

-1759 TGKYMVEGFANGIS
+1759 TGKYMVEGFANGIN
-1773 SNSFMASAKAA
+1773 SNSFMASAKAS

-1795 TELGVHSPS
+1795 KELGVHSPS
-1804 KVFAQIGGYVVSGFV
+1804 KVFAQIGGYVVSGFA

-1825 KGKAAKSTK
+1825 KGKAADSTK

-1849 SLKSSDSVFK
+1849 SLKGSDSVFK
-1859 EYAENTDKNGKKIKT
+1859 EYAENTDKNGKKIKM

-1897 MGIFDEFAV
+1897 MGVFDKFAV

-1933 RILADRGINKCLLKI
+1933 RILADRGINKGLLKV

-1960 NALVTMSNKE
+1960 NALVTMSNRE
-1970 LKKLNKLYKQRLSL
+1970 LKKLNRLYKQRLSL

-1998 GGKKAAKAYSKGVAS
+1998 GGKKAAKAYSKGVSS
-2013 GSKSAKLVEVGVVGT
+2013 GSKGTNKLVDVVGT
-2028 LKSSTSATVKA
+2028 VKSSTSATVKA

-2077 KAYLSSTKNITLGT
+2077 KAYLSSTKNIILGT

-2125 KKELSSLQKERAK
+2125 KKELSSLQKERTK

-2162 AELKTNNKAIKD
+2162 AELKSNNKAIKD

-2187 KHTKEVFNEIHN
+2187 KHTKEVFNELHN

-2333 KTLAARGV
+2333 RTLAARGV
-2341 SQGLLEELKKMGTDG
+2341 SQGILEELKKMGTDG

-2392 FQDSLNETKKWAAG
+2392 FQDSLNETKEWAAG

-2506 GKVISTTL
+2506 GNVISTTL

-2533 KKNKKTAKESSKS
+2533 KKNKKTAKDGSKS

-2561 TAGKKVAKNICSG
+2561 TAGKKVANNICTG

-2584 SVSATAE
+2584 SVSATAK
-2591 AVAKAAYKAAK
+2591 AVAKAAYNAAK

-2646 TIKDIYAALNSDVET
+2646 TIKDIYDALNSDVET

-2673 IQNGANEIGNM
+2673 IQNGADEIGNM

-2698 ATANAMNRSTS
+2698 ATASAMNRN
-2709 YANDS
+2709 AANMNDS

-2719 NKLQDTLSNI
+2719 GKLQSTLSNL

-2738 NNFNIQGDNPREIAD
+2738 NHFDIRGDDPKEIAD

-2764 RRNAIWA
+2764 RRNATWA

>member
-1 MSRTVDDRVVE
+1 MSKTVDDRVVE

-31 QKLKQSLKLEDSVK
+31 KKLKQSLKLEDSVK
-45 GLETIDSATKKVSFD
+45 GLESIDSATKKVSFD
-60 SLANGVESVRV
+60 SLSNGVEAVRV

-96 RIVRSLT
+96 RIVKSLT
-103 IEPVKDGFDEYELKM
+103 VEPVKEGFDEYELKM

-133 EVNEYLQDL
+133 EVNRYLQDL
-142 NVYSDKTIYSFADM
+142 NEYSDKTIYSFADM
-156 TENIGK
+156 TNNIGK
-162 FTNNGVKL
+162 FTNAGVKL
-170 KDAVLAIKGISNEA
+170 EDAVMAIKGISNEA
-184 ALSGANTNEASR
+184 AVSGANANEASR

-225 VEFKNE
+225 VEFKNQ
-231 LLKTAIACGTVEK
+231 LLKAAEAAGTVEK
-244 TSDGMYRTI
+244 QADGMYKVLTTDANGASMKETI
-253 TTNAK
+253 
-258 GEKSDAFNATKNFND
+258 SATKNFND
-273 ALQHQWMTTDVLVK
+273 SLSHQWMTTEVLVN
-287 TLGKYADE
+287 TLKDYADE
-295 NTKIGKR
+295 NTEIGKK
-302 AYAAAQ
+302 AFAAAQ

-339 EEAKTLWTELSQVL
+339 EEAKKLWTEVSQVL

-362 ARNSMLQGWK
+362 ARNSILQGWK

-384 RNSFEGLASVVK
+384 RNAFEGLVSVVK

-407 PMTAK
+407 PITAK
-412 NLANITKSLKEFTSH
+412 NLVSITKSLKEFTSH

-462 VKDLVVNFTG
+462 VKDLVVNLTG

-499 IFAKSVKKVT
+499 VFAKSVKKVT
-509 TFITPAILKMKEF
+509 TFVTPAILKMKEF
-522 FSIVTEKI
+522 FSIVTQKI
-530 KMPSFDEFLEILGTI
+530 KMPSFESFLDIMKTI
-545 WNVVTTIGSKISKAC
+545 WNVVTTIGSKISEAC
-560 SVIGEALAET
+560 SSIGEALAGT
-570 FRSGDISA
+570 FRSGDIGA

-596 KFVGGIED
+596 KFVGGIEGAFD
-604 SLDEV
+604 GTEK
-609 NDILGNVTGILDSVR
+609 ILKKVSKILDSVR

-682 AVFSKIS
+682 AIFSKIS

-696 KACTAMISISTAVLI
+696 KTCTAMISISTAVLI

-722 DPEGIVKGLVAIGGL
+722 DPKGIAKGLVAIGGL
-737 MAELAIFLNFAKL
+737 MAELALFLNFAKL

-787 KGLASVGGLLLEVS
+787 KGLASVGALLLEVS

-836 FGNMSWERLG
+836 FGNMSWEQLG
-846 RGLAA
+846 KGLAA
-851 MAGALAEVT
+851 MAGALTEVT

-891 KNMSGMSWNEIARG
+891 KSMSGMSWNKISRG
-905 LVAMGGSLAILAAGL
+905 LTAMGGSLAILAVGL
-920 NVMKGTLGGSA
+920 NVMKGTIGGSA
-931 AMIVAAGALAILAP
+931 AMVVAAGALAILAP

-979 QPLVPAILGLSAS
+979 QPLVPSILGLSAS

-1001 GIGAGLFAAGAG
+1001 GIGVGLLAAGAG
-1013 ISAIAAG
+1013 ISAIATG
-1020 LGTLATVTTG
+1020 LGMLATVTAG
-1030 SAAAIVAALTIIISG
+1030 SATAIVAALTIIVTG

-1091 ECVPALADGA
+1091 ECVPALAEGA
-1101 LKLLVGVLDALV
+1101 LKLLAGVLDALV

-1136 NLPGLIQ
+1136 NLPALIQ
-1143 AAIDVLMSFFSGI
+1143 AAVDVLMAFFSGI
-1156 VDALSGIDTDVL
+1156 TDALSGIDTDVL

-1182 MALSAVASLV
+1182 LALSAVASLV
-1192 PGAMI
+1192 PGAMVGI
-1197 GVLGVG
+1197 LGMG
-1203 AVIAEMALVLAAIG
+1203 AVIAELALVLAAVG

-1237 GIGTAIGKFIGGI
+1237 GIGNAIGKFIGGI
-1250 VGGIM
+1250 VGGVMSGIT
-1255 GGMTAQFPQIG
+1255 GQFPQIG
-1266 TDLSSF
+1266 TDLSAF

-1285 IQPSMM
+1285 IQPSMI

-1325 FATQLVSFGEAMVG
+1325 FASQLVPFGEAMVG
-1339 FSNVISGMDADL
+1339 FSNVISGMDANL
-1351 VAKAAIAGKTL
+1351 VAKAAVAGKTL

-1375 VGFFSGENDMN
+1375 LGFFSGENDME

-1407 GLDADVIV
+1407 GLDADVVV

-1426 MATTLPNSGGVV
+1426 MASTLPNSGGVV

-1461 MNFSLAVKGLDADT
+1461 MDFSLAVKGLDSDA
-1475 IVNSATAGKALV
+1475 IVNSAIAGKALV

-1525 YSDEVAGIDTG
+1525 YSDEVAGIDVS

-1565 TGDNDIGDFGERL
+1565 TGNKDIGDFGERL
-1578 IEFGKNFSAYSN
+1578 IEFGKNFSAYSD

-1623 FSDDTSLAEFGEDIE
+1623 FSDDTTLAEFGEDIE

-1672 SKDMNGINTSGMSGF
+1672 SKDMNGIDTSGMSGF
-1687 GKALGNL
+1687 GQALTTM
-1694 GESGINEFL
+1694 GENGINNFL
-1703 KSFKDATSKVE
+1703 KVFKDATSKVE

-1721 TSFTSGIST
+1721 TAFTSGIST
-1730 GKEAIETS
+1730 GKDTITTS

-1746 VNAVHNRYSDFYN
+1746 VNAVHNRHSDFYN

-1784 EMAKAAVDAAN
+1784 EMAKASVNAAN
-1795 TELGVHSPS
+1795 AELGVHSPS
-1804 KVFAQIGGYVVSGFV
+1804 KVFAQIGGYVVSGFA

-1825 KGKAAKSTK
+1825 KGKAEESTK

-1849 SLKSSDSVFK
+1849 SLKGSDSVFK
-1859 EYAENTDKNGKKIKT
+1859 EYAENTDKNGNKIKM

-1897 MGIFDEFAV
+1897 MGVFDEFAV

-1933 RILADRGINKCLLKI
+1933 RILADRGINKGLLKV

-1998 GGKKAAKAYSKGVAS
+1998 GGKKAAKAYSKGVSS
-2013 GSKSAKLVEVGVVGT
+2013 GSTKSAKLVSAT
-2028 LKSSTSATVKA
+2028 DSIKSSTSATVKA

-2050 MSWTYEGTVKSVKKS
+2050 MTWTYEGTVKSVKKS

-2091 KAIKAASSAITAY
+2091 KAINAASSAITAY

-2125 KKELSSLQKERAK
+2125 KKELSSLQKERTK

-2162 AELKTNNKAIKD
+2162 AELKSNNKAIKE
-2174 AKKQVKADEKEIA
+2174 AKKQVKADEDEIA
-2187 KHTKEVFNEIHN
+2187 KHTKEVFDELHN

-2251 ATQKEILDEIAKYS
+2251 ATQKEILDEIAQYS

-2286 ESSIEEAKSNIEQ
+2286 ENSIEEAKNNIEQ

-2341 SQGLLEELKKMGTDG
+2341 SEGLLEELKKMGTDG
-2356 VDYVDQFMKMTNDEI
+2356 VDYVDQFMKMTDDEI
-2371 AKANSLFAQSSSL
+2371 AKANSLFAQSANL
-2384 TSQTLIDN
+2384 TSQTLISN
-2392 FQDSLNETKKWAAG
+2392 FQDSLNETKNWAAG

-2506 GKVISTTL
+2506 GNVISKTL

-2524 AVDELSKSM
+2524 AVDELSKSL
-2533 KKNKKTAKESSKS
+2533 KKNKKTAKEGSKS
-2546 VGKATLKGLKEVLND
+2546 VGNATLKGLKEVLNN
-2561 TAGKKVAKNICSG
+2561 TAGKKVANNICSG

-2584 SVSATAE
+2584 SVSATAK
-2591 AVAKAAYKAAK
+2591 AVAQAAYKAAK

-2626 KGLESGERDIYN
+2626 KGLESGEKDIYN

-2646 TIKDIYAALNSDVET
+2646 TIKDIYDALNSDVET
-2661 QPTIRPIMDLTD
+2661 QPTIRPVMDLTD
-2673 IQNGANEIGNM
+2673 IQNGADEIGNM
-2684 MNGYSIAGSLQLAN
+2684 MSGYSIAGSLDLAN
-2698 ATANAMNRSTS
+2698 ATASAMNRN
-2709 YANDS
+2709 AANINDS

-2719 NKLQDTLSNI
+2719 GKLQSTLSNL

-2738 NNFNIQGDNPREIAD
+2738 NHFDIRGDDPKEIAD

-2764 RRNAIWA
+2764 RRNARWA

>member
-1 MSRTVDDRVVE
+1 MSRAVDDRVVE

-45 GLETIDSATKKVSFD
+45 GLESIDSATKKVSFD

-156 TENIGK
+156 TNNIGK
-162 FTNNGVKL
+162 FTNAGVKL
-170 KDAVLAIKGISNEA
+170 EDAVMAIKGISNEA
-184 ALSGANTNEASR
+184 AVSGANANEASR

-202 QALSAGS
+202 QALSSGS

-225 VEFKNE
+225 VEFKNQ
-231 LLKTAIACGTVEK
+231 LLKAAEAAGTVEK
-244 TSDGMYRTI
+244 TSDGMYKVLTKDANGALMKGTI
-253 TTNAK
+253 
-258 GEKSDAFNATKNFND
+258 SATQNFND
-273 ALQHQWMTTDVLVK
+273 SLSHQWMTTEVLVN
-287 TLGKYADE
+287 TLKDYADE
-295 NTKIGKR
+295 NTEIGKK
-302 AYAAAQ
+302 AFAAAQ

-412 NLANITKSLKEFTSH
+412 NLAGMTKSLKEFTSH

-449 DIGLTVIKAIAGG
+449 DIGLTAVKAVAGG
-462 VKDLVVNFTG
+462 IKDLVVNLTG

-486 WVSGLRDTIKDTD
+486 WVSGLRDSIKDTD

-530 KMPSFDEFLEILGTI
+530 KMPGFESFLDIMKSI
-545 WNVVTTIGSKISKAC
+545 WNVVTTIGSKISEAC
-560 SVIGEALAET
+560 SGIGEVLADT
-570 FRSGDISA
+570 FRSGDIAA
-578 GLDILN
+578 GLDVLN
-584 GGLLAGILMGIK
+584 GGLLAGILIGIK

-604 SLDEV
+604 SFDEV

-670 ITALFGELMGSL
+670 ITVLFGELMGSL
-682 AVFSKIS
+682 AIFSRIS

-737 MAELAIFLNFAKL
+737 MAELALFLNFAKL

-787 KGLASVGGLLLEVS
+787 KGLASVGALLLEVS
-801 AFTKLTGNAKKVI
+801 AFTKLTGSAKKVI

-877 LVVGAALKVLASAL
+877 LVVGAALKILASAL

-905 LVAMGGSLAILAAGL
+905 LVAMGGSLAILAVGL
-920 NVMKGTLGGSA
+920 NAMKGTIGGSA

-964 LAGAFTIIGV
+964 LAGAFAIIGI

-1020 LGTLATVTTG
+1020 LGMLATVTTG

-1101 LKLLVGVLDALV
+1101 LKLLAGVLDALV
-1113 RYTPQIVDSIYQF
+1113 RYTPQIIDSIYQF
-1126 LIGVLEGIAR
+1126 LIGVLEGIAQ

-1143 AAIDVLMSFFSGI
+1143 AAVDVLMAFFSGI
-1156 VDALSGIDTDVL
+1156 ADALSGIDTNVL

-1182 MALSAVASLV
+1182 IALSAVASLV

-1255 GGMTAQFPQIG
+1255 GGITSQFPQIG

-1272 MTNVQPFIDGASR
+1272 MINVQPFVDGASK

-1310 QGVTSWITGGSSLTD
+1310 QGVTSWLTGGSSLTD
-1325 FATQLVSFGEAMVG
+1325 FATQLVPFGEAMVG

-1375 VGFFSGENDMN
+1375 VGFF
-1386 TFGEQLIPFGK
+1386 
-1397 AMMDF
+1397 
-1402 SNTVK
+1402 
-1407 GLDADVIV
+1407 
-1415 NAATAGKAIAE
+1415 
-1426 MATTLPNSGGVV
+1426 
-1438 GFFAGENDMNT
+1438 AGENDMNT

-1461 MNFSLAVKGLDADT
+1461 MDFSLAVKGLDADT

-1487 ELANTVPNSGGVV
+1487 ELASTVPNSGGVV

-1506 NDMDTFG
+1506 NDIDTFG
-1513 SQIVPFGRAMKS
+1513 KQIVPFGRAMKS
-1525 YSDEVAGIDTG
+1525 YSDEVAGIDAG

-1578 IEFGKNFSAYSN
+1578 IEFGKNFSSYSD

-1687 GKALGNL
+1687 GKALGDL
-1694 GESGINEFL
+1694 GENGINEFL
-1703 KSFKDATSKVE
+1703 KVFKDATSKVE
-1714 TSAKSLI
+1714 ASAKNLI

-1730 GKEAIETS
+1730 GKEAITTS
-1738 MTTLVTNA
+1738 MTALVANV
-1746 VNAVHNRYSDFYN
+1746 VNAVHGRYSDFYN
-1759 TGKYMVEGFANGIS
+1759 TGKYMVEGFANGIT
-1773 SNSFMASAKAA
+1773 SNSFMASARAA
-1784 EMAKAAVDAAN
+1784 EMARAAVNSAN
-1795 TELGVHSPS
+1795 AELGVHSPS
-1804 KVFAQIGGYVVSGFV
+1804 KVFAQIGGYVVSGFA
-1819 NGINSN
+1819 NGINNN
-1825 KGKAAKSTK
+1825 KGKAAESTK

-1849 SLKSSDSVFK
+1849 SLKGSDSVFK
-1859 EYAENTDKNGKKIKT
+1859 EYAENTDKNGKKIKM

-1897 MGIFDEFAV
+1897 MGVFDEFTV

-1919 KSQITGITEWASNI
+1919 KSQITGITEWATNI
-1933 RILADRGINKCLLKI
+1933 RILADRGINKGLLKV

-1960 NALVTMSNKE
+1960 NAMVTMSNKE

-1998 GGKKAAKAYSKGVAS
+1998 GGKKAAKAYSKGVSS
-2013 GSKSAKLVEVGVVGT
+2013 GSKSAKLVGVVGT
-2028 LKSSTSATVKA
+2028 VKSSTSATVKA

-2091 KAIKAASSAITAY
+2091 KAIKVASSAITAY

-2125 KKELSSLQKERAK
+2125 KKELSSLQKERTK

-2153 SKARAKALK
+2153 SKARAKTLK
-2162 AELKTNNKAIKD
+2162 KELASNKQAIAA
-2174 AKKQVKADEKEIA
+2174 AKKQVKADEDEIA

-2238 NLEEHQKTLAELE
+2238 NLEQHQKTLSELE

-2286 ESSIEEAKSNIEQ
+2286 ESSIEEAKNNIEQ

-2371 AKANSLFAQSSSL
+2371 AKANSLFARSSSL

-2392 FQDSLNETKKWAAG
+2392 FQDSLNETKNWAAG

-2506 GKVISTTL
+2506 GNVISTTL

-2533 KKNKKTAKESSKS
+2533 KKNKKTAKEGSKS
-2546 VGKATLKGLKEVLND
+2546 VGNATLKGLKEVLND

-2584 SVSATAE
+2584 SVSSTAK
-2591 AVAKAAYKAAK
+2591 AVAEAAYKAAK

-2646 TIKDIYAALNSDVET
+2646 TIRDIYAALNSDIET
-2661 QPTIRPIMDLTD
+2661 QPTIRPVMDLTD

-2698 ATANAMNRSTS
+2698 ATANAMNRSAS
-2709 YANDS
+2709 YVNDS

-2719 NKLQDTLSNI
+2719 NKLQDTLSNM
-2729 LGKPSIEQN
+2729 LDKPSIEQN
-2738 NNFNIQGDNPREIAD
+2738 NNFNIQGNNPKEIAD

-2764 RRNAIWA
+2764 RRNATWA

>member
-45 GLETIDSATKKVSFD
+45 GLESIDSATKKVSFA

-96 RIVRSLT
+96 RIVKSLT
-103 IEPVKDGFDEYELKM
+103 TEPITDGFKEYELKM
-118 GSVQTIMASTGASLK
+118 DSVQTIMAGTGESLK
-133 EVNEYLQDL
+133 TVMDYLNEL
-142 NVYSDKTIYSFADM
+142 NVYADKTIYSFSDM
-156 TENIGK
+156 TSNIGK
-162 FTNNGVKL
+162 FTNAGVKL
-170 KDAVLAIKGISNEA
+170 DDAVKAIKGVSNEA
-184 ALSGANTNEASR
+184 AVSGANANEASR
-196 AMYNFS
+196 AMYNFA
-202 QALSAGS
+202 QALSAGY

-225 VEFKNE
+225 MEFKNM
-231 LLKTAIACGTVEK
+231 LLETAVSCGTVKK
-244 TSDGMYRTI
+244 TSDGMYKTL
-253 TTNAK
+253 TKNAK
-258 GEKSDAFNATKNFND
+258 GEISGAFNATRDFND
-273 ALQHQWMTTDVLVK
+273 SLQNQWMTTEVLVK
-287 TLGKYADE
+287 TLGMYADE
-295 NTKIGKR
+295 TTDIGKK

-329 QTWETLFGDF
+329 ETWEIVFGNF
-339 EEAKTLWTELSQVL
+339 NQAKKLWTEVSNVF
-353 GGFIDAQSD
+353 GGIIDAQAKS
-362 ARNSMLQGWK
+362 RNAMLQGWK
-372 DMGGREDLIDAF
+372 ELGGRKDLIQSFHNA
-384 RNSFEGLASVVK
+384 FEGLSSVVK

-412 NLANITKSLKEFTSH
+412 KLANITKSLKKFTSH

-449 DIGLTVIKAIAGG
+449 DIGLTAVKSVAGG
-462 VKDLVVNFTG
+462 IKDLVVNLTG

-486 WVSGLRDTIKDTD
+486 WVSGLRDSIKDTD
-499 IFAKSVKKVT
+499 MFAKSVKKVT

-530 KMPSFDEFLEILGTI
+530 KMPGFEEFLGIMKSI
-545 WNVVTTIGSKISKAC
+545 WNVVTTIGSKISEAC
-560 SVIGEALAET
+560 SGIGKALADT

-578 GLDILN
+578 GLDVLN
-584 GGLLAGILMGIK
+584 GGLLAGILIGIK

-624 GCFEAYQQNLKAGTL
+624 GCFEVYQQNLKAGTL

-682 AVFSKIS
+682 AIFSKIS

-737 MAELAIFLNFAKL
+737 MAELALFLNFAKL

-787 KGLASVGGLLLEVS
+787 KGLASVGALLLEVS
-801 AFTKLTGNAKKVI
+801 VFTKLTGNAKKVI

-821 ILASS
+821 ILASA

-836 FGNMSWERLG
+836 FGTMSWERLG

-877 LVVGAALKVLASAL
+877 LVVGAVLKVLASAL

-905 LVAMGGSLAILAAGL
+905 LVAMGGSLAILAVGL
-920 NVMKGTLGGSA
+920 NVMKGTIGGSA

-1001 GIGAGLFAAGAG
+1001 GIGVGLFAAGAG

-1020 LGTLATVTTG
+1020 LGMLATVTTG

-1113 RYTPQIVDSIYQF
+1113 RYTPQIIDSIYQF

-1143 AAIDVLMSFFSGI
+1143 AGVNVLMAFFSGI
-1156 VDALSGIDTDVL
+1156 ADALSGIDTNVL

-1182 MALSAVASLV
+1182 IALSAVASLV

-1255 GGMTAQFPQIG
+1255 GGITSQFPQIG

-1272 MTNVQPFIDGASR
+1272 MTNVQPFVDGASK

-1310 QGVTSWITGGSSLTD
+1310 QGVTSWLTGGSSLTD
-1325 FATQLVSFGEAMVG
+1325 FATQLVPFGEAMVG

-1375 VGFFSGENDMN
+1375 LGFFSGENDMEM
-1386 TFGEQLIPFGK
+1386 FGEQLIPFGQ
-1397 AMMDF
+1397 AMMSF

-1407 GLDADVIV
+1407 GLDADVVV

-1426 MATTLPNSGGVV
+1426 MASTLPNCGGVV

-1461 MNFSLAVKGLDADT
+1461 MDFSLAVKGLDADT

-1487 ELANTVPNSGGVV
+1487 ELASTVPNSGGVV

-1506 NDMDTFG
+1506 NDIDTFG
-1513 SQIVPFGRAMKS
+1513 KQLVPFGRAMKS
-1525 YSDEVAGIDTG
+1525 YSDEVAGIDAG

-1578 IEFGKNFSAYSN
+1578 IEFGKNFSSYSD

-1687 GKALGNL
+1687 GKALGTL
-1694 GESGINEFL
+1694 GENGINEFL
-1703 KSFKDATSKVE
+1703 KVFKDATSKVE
-1714 TSAKSLI
+1714 ASAKNLI
-1721 TSFTSGIST
+1721 TSFVSGIST
-1730 GKEAIETS
+1730 GKETITTS
-1738 MTTLVTNA
+1738 MTVLVTNA
-1746 VNAVHNRYSDFYN
+1746 VNAVHGRYSVFYN
-1759 TGKYMVEGFANGIS
+1759 TGKYMVEGFANGIT
-1773 SNSFMASAKAA
+1773 SNSFMASARAA
-1784 EMAKAAVDAAN
+1784 EMARAAVNSAN
-1795 TELGVHSPS
+1795 AELGVHSPS
-1804 KVFAQIGGYVVSGFV
+1804 KVFAQIGGYVVSGFA
-1819 NGINSN
+1819 NGINNN
-1825 KGKAAKSTK
+1825 KGKAAESTK

-1849 SLKSSDSVFK
+1849 SLKGSDSVFK
-1859 EYAENTDKNGKKIKT
+1859 EYAENTDKNGKKIKM

-1897 MGIFDEFAV
+1897 MGVFDEFTV

-1919 KSQITGITEWASNI
+1919 KSQIIGITEWATNI
-1933 RILADRGINKCLLKI
+1933 RILADRGINKGLLKV

-1960 NALVTMSNKE
+1960 NAMVNMSNKE

-1998 GGKKAAKAYSKGVAS
+1998 GGKKAADAYSKGVSS
-2013 GSKSAKLVEVGVVGT
+2013 GSKNAKLVGVMGT
-2028 LKSSTSATVKA
+2028 VKSSTSATVKA

-2065 LDYGKGAFSQFC
+2065 LDFGKGAFSQFC

-2125 KKELSSLQKERAK
+2125 KKELSSLQKERTK

-2153 SKARAKALK
+2153 SKARAKTLK
-2162 AELKTNNKAIKD
+2162 KELASNNQAIAA
-2174 AKKQVKADEKEIA
+2174 AKKQVKADENEIA

-2238 NLEEHQKTLAELE
+2238 NLEQHQKTLSELE

-2275 VKELNAQLSEV
+2275 VKELNAQLSAV
-2286 ESSIEEAKSNIEQ
+2286 ESSIEEAKNNIEQ

-2309 VTVDSILENM
+2309 VTVNSILENM

-2333 KTLAARGV
+2333 RTLAARGV
-2341 SQGLLEELKKMGTDG
+2341 SQGLLEELKKMGPDG

-2371 AKANSLFAQSSSL
+2371 AKANSLFAQSANL
-2384 TSQTLIDN
+2384 TSQTLISN
-2392 FQDSLNETKKWAAG
+2392 FQDSLNETKNWVAG

-2417 DLLQKIGEMGVDGYE
+2417 NLLQKIGEMGVDGYE
-2432 YVSAFLTMTPDQVA
+2432 YVSAFLTMTPDQVT

-2506 GKVISTTL
+2506 GNVISNTL
-2514 KKESKSGGKK
+2514 KKESKSGGRK
-2524 AVDELSKSM
+2524 AVEELSKSL
-2533 KKNKKTAKESSKS
+2533 KKNKKTAKDGSKL
-2546 VGKATLKGLKEVLND
+2546 VGQATLKGLKEVLNN
-2561 TAGKKVAKNICSG
+2561 TAGKKVANNIVSG

-2584 SVSATAE
+2584 SVSATAS

-2611 RMFAKLGEYT
+2611 RMFVKLGEYT

-2626 KGLESGERDIYN
+2626 KGLESGEKDIYN

-2661 QPTIRPIMDLTD
+2661 QPTIRPVMDLTD

-2698 ATANAMNRSTS
+2698 ATANAMNRSAS

-2714 TLNAI
+2714 ALNAI
-2719 NKLQDTLSNI
+2719 NKLQGTLSNM

-2753 EVSHILQKQVE
+2753 EVSYILQKQVE
-2764 RRNAIWA
+2764 RRNATWA

>member
-45 GLETIDSATKKVSFD
+45 GLESIDSATKKVSFD
-60 SLANGVESVRV
+60 SLSNGVEAVRV

-82 ALQNITNSAIDAGR
+82 VLQNITNSAVDAGR
-96 RIVRSLT
+96 RIVKSLT
-103 IEPVKDGFDEYELKM
+103 IEPVKEGFDEYELKM

-133 EVNEYLQDL
+133 EVNKYLNEL
-142 NVYSDKTIYSFADM
+142 NTYSDKTIYSFSDM
-156 TENIGK
+156 TNNIGK
-162 FTNNGVKL
+162 FTNAGVKL
-170 KDAVLAIKGISNEA
+170 EDAVMAIKGISNEA
-184 ALSGANTNEASR
+184 AVSGANANEASR

-225 VEFKNE
+225 VEFKNQ
-231 LLKTAIACGTVEK
+231 LLKAAEAAGTVEK
-244 TSDGMYRTI
+244 QADGMYKVLTTDANGASMKETI
-253 TTNAK
+253 
-258 GEKSDAFNATKNFND
+258 SATKNFND
-273 ALQHQWMTTDVLVK
+273 SLSHQWMTTEVLVN
-287 TLGKYADE
+287 TLKDYADE
-295 NTKIGKR
+295 NTEIGKK
-302 AYAAAQ
+302 AFAAAQ

-329 QTWETLFGDF
+329 QTWEILFGDF
-339 EEAKTLWTELSQVL
+339 EEAKKLWTEVSQVL
-353 GGFIDAQSD
+353 GGFIDTQSD
-362 ARNSMLQGWK
+362 ARNSVLQGWK

-384 RNSFEGLASVVK
+384 RNAFEGLVSVVK
-396 PVKEAFREIFP
+396 PVKEAFQEIFP

-412 NLANITKSLKEFTSH
+412 NLVSITKSLKEFTSH

-462 VKDLVVNFTG
+462 VKDLVVNLTG
-472 FGDGILDVTGSWGD
+472 FGDGILDVTSSWGD

-499 IFAKSVKKVT
+499 VFAKSVKKVT
-509 TFITPAILKMKEF
+509 TFVTPAILKMKEF
-522 FSIVTEKI
+522 FSIVTQKI
-530 KMPSFDEFLEILGTI
+530 KMPSFESFLDIMKTI
-545 WNVVTTIGSKISKAC
+545 WNVVTTIGSKISETC
-560 SVIGEALAET
+560 SGIGEALAGV

-584 GGLLAGILMGIK
+584 GGLLAGILMGVK
-596 KFVGGIED
+596 NFVGGIED
-604 SLDEV
+604 SLDGV

-670 ITALFGELMGSL
+670 ITVLFSELMGSL

-711 LASALKKLSSI
+711 LAGALKKLSSI

-737 MAELAIFLNFAKL
+737 MAELALFLGFAKL

-787 KGLASVGGLLLEVS
+787 KGLASVGALLLEIS

-836 FGNMSWERLG
+836 FGNMSWEQLG

-851 MAGALAEVT
+851 MAGALTEVT

-868 NMISLSTGL
+868 NMISLSAGL

-891 KNMSGMSWNEIARG
+891 RDMGGMKWDEIARG
-905 LVAMGGSLAILAAGL
+905 LVAMGGSLAILAVSL
-920 NVMKGTLGGSA
+920 NAMKGTIGGSA
-931 AMIVAAGALAILAP
+931 AMIIAAGALAILAP
-945 TLKLLGTMSW
+945 TLKSLGSMSW
-955 DQIARGLVT
+955 EQIGKGLVT
-964 LAGAFTIIGV
+964 LAGAFTILGV

-979 QPLVPAILGLSAS
+979 QPLVPSILGLSAS
-992 FALLGVAAL
+992 FALLGVAVL
-1001 GIGAGLFAAGAG
+1001 GIGTGLMAAGVG
-1013 ISAIAAG
+1013 ISAIATG
-1020 LGTLATVTTG
+1020 LGMLATVTAG
-1030 SAAAIVAALTIIISG
+1030 SATAIVAALTIIITG
-1045 IASLIPAVAAKIG
+1045 IASLIPVVAAKIG

-1065 KVITQGVPAIGEA
+1065 KVITQGTPAIGEA

-1086 VDVLV
+1086 VGVLV
-1091 ECVPALADGA
+1091 ECVPALAEGA
-1101 LKLLVGVLDALV
+1101 LKLLTGVLDALV
-1113 RYTPQIVDSIYQF
+1113 RYTPQIVASVFQF
-1126 LIGVLEGIAR
+1126 LIGVLEGIAG
-1136 NLPGLIQ
+1136 NLPALIQ
-1143 AAIDVLMSFFSGI
+1143 AAVDVLIAFFSGI
-1156 VDALSGIDTDVL
+1156 TDALSGIDTDAL

-1182 MALSAVASLV
+1182 LALSAVASLV
-1192 PGAMI
+1192 PGAMVGI
-1197 GVLGVG
+1197 LGMG
-1203 AVIAEMALVLAAIG
+1203 AVIAELALVLAAVG

-1237 GIGTAIGKFIGGI
+1237 GIGNAIGKFIGGI
-1250 VGGIM
+1250 IGGVMSGIT
-1255 GGMTAQFPQIG
+1255 GQFPQIG
-1266 TDLSSF
+1266 TDLSAF
-1272 MTNVQPFIDGASR
+1272 MINVQPFIDGASR

-1291 DGAKALVETIL
+1291 DGAKALAETIL

-1325 FATQLVSFGEAMVG
+1325 FASQLVPFGEAMVG
-1339 FSNVISGMDADL
+1339 FSNAISGMDADL
-1351 VAKAAIAGKTL
+1351 VAKAAVAGKTL

-1375 VGFFSGENDMN
+1375 LGFFSGENDMQ

-1407 GLDADVIV
+1407 GLDADVVV

-1426 MATTLPNSGGVV
+1426 MASTLPNSGGVV
-1438 GFFAGENDMNT
+1438 GFFTGENDMNT

-1461 MNFSLAVKGLDADT
+1461 MDFSMAVRGLDADT

-1525 YSDEVAGIDTG
+1525 YSDEVAGIDAS

-1578 IEFGKNFSAYSN
+1578 IEFGKNFSAYSD

-1623 FSDDTSLAEFGEDIE
+1623 FSDDTTLAEFGEDIE
-1638 SFGSYFSSFYSHI
+1638 SFGSYFSNFYSHI

-1663 REMGNLISL
+1663 REIGNLISL
-1672 SKDMNGINTSGMSGF
+1672 SKDMNGIDTSGMNGF
-1687 GKALGNL
+1687 GKALTTL
-1694 GESGINEFL
+1694 GENGISEFL
-1703 KSFKDATSKVE
+1703 KVFKDSTSKVE
-1714 TSAKSLI
+1714 ASAKSLI

-1730 GKEAIETS
+1730 GKETITIS

-1746 VNAVHNRYSDFYN
+1746 VNAVHNKYFDFYN

-1784 EMAKAAVDAAN
+1784 EMAKAAVNAAN
-1795 TELGVHSPS
+1795 AELGVHSPS
-1804 KVFAQIGGYVVSGFV
+1804 KVFAQIGGYVVSGFA

-1825 KGKAAKSTK
+1825 KGKAAESTK

-1849 SLKSSDSVFK
+1849 SLKSTDSVFK
-1859 EYAENTDKNGKKIKT
+1859 EYVENTDENGKKIKM

-1885 FRNSVKDSIKDS
+1885 FRDSVKDSIKDS
-1897 MGIFDEFAV
+1897 MGVFDEFV
-1906 ETDVTGKELLKNL
+1906 VDTDVTGKELLKNL

-1933 RILADRGINKCLLKI
+1933 QILADRGINKGLLKV

-1998 GGKKAAKAYSKGVAS
+1998 GGKKAAKAYSEGVKS
-2013 GSKSAKLVEVGVVGT
+2013 GSKSVKLVAVTQSV
-2028 LKSSTSATVKA
+2028 KSSTSATVKA

-2050 MSWTYEGTVKSVKKS
+2050 MTWTYEGTVKSVKKS
-2065 LDYGKGAFSQFC
+2065 LDYGKGAFTQFC

-2091 KAIKAASSAITAY
+2091 NAINAASKAITAY

-2125 KKELSSLQKERAK
+2125 KKELSSLQKERTK

-2153 SKARAKALK
+2153 SKARVKTLK
-2162 AELKTNNKAIKD
+2162 AELKSNKEAIAA
-2174 AKKQVKADEKEIA
+2174 AKKQVKSDEDEIA
-2187 KHTKEVFNEIHN
+2187 EHTKEVFNELHS

-2333 KTLAARGV
+2333 KTLAERGV

-2392 FQDSLNETKKWAAG
+2392 FQESLNETKNWAAG

-2486 KLTESGSDENA
+2486 KLSESGSDENA
-2497 ALVAMATEI
+2497 ALVATATEI
-2506 GKVISTTL
+2506 GKVISKTL
-2514 KKESKSGGKK
+2514 KKESKTAGKN
-2524 AVDELSKSM
+2524 AVNELSKAI
-2533 KKNKKTAKESSKS
+2533 KNNKGTAKSSSKT
-2546 VGKATLKGLKEVLND
+2546 VGQATLKGLKEVLNN
-2561 TAGKKVAKNICSG
+2561 TAGKKVANNICSG

-2584 SVSATAE
+2584 SVSSTAK
-2591 AVAKAAYKAAK
+2591 AVAEAAYKAAK
-2602 AALGIKSPS
+2602 TALGIKSPS

-2646 TIKDIYAALNSDVET
+2646 TIKDIYDALNSDVET
-2661 QPTIRPIMDLTD
+2661 QPTIRPVMDLTD
-2673 IQNGANEIGNM
+2673 IQNGADEIGNM
-2684 MNGYSIAGSLQLAN
+2684 MNGYSIAGSLDLAN
-2698 ATANAMNRSTS
+2698 ATASAMNRS
-2709 YANDS
+2709 AANINDS

-2719 NKLQDTLSNI
+2719 GKLQSTLSNL

-2738 NNFNIQGDNPREIAD
+2738 NHFDIRGDNPKEIAD
-2753 EVSHILQKQVE
+2753 EVSRILQKQVE
-2764 RRNAIWA
+2764 RRNATWA

>member
-1 MSRTVDDRVVE
+1 MSTTVDDRVVE

-18 QFEQNVQT
+18 QFESNVQT

-45 GLETIDSATKKVSFD
+45 GLESIDSTAKKVSFD
-60 SLANGVESVRV
+60 SLSSGVESVRV

-82 ALQNITNSAIDAGR
+82 ALQNITNSAVDAGR

-103 IEPVKDGFDEYELKM
+103 VEPIKDGFDEYELKM

-156 TENIGK
+156 TNNIGK
-162 FTNNGVKL
+162 FTNAGVKL
-170 KDAVLAIKGISNEA
+170 EDAVMAIKGISNEA
-184 ALSGANTNEASR
+184 AVSGANANEASR

-225 VEFKNE
+225 VEFKNQ
-231 LLKTAIACGTVEK
+231 LLKAAEAAGTVEK
-244 TSDGMYRTI
+244 QADGMYKVLTKDANGALMKGTI
-253 TTNAK
+253 
-258 GEKSDAFNATKNFND
+258 SATQNFND
-273 ALQHQWMTTDVLVK
+273 SLSHQWMTTEVLVN
-287 TLGKYADE
+287 TLKDYADE
-295 NTKIGKR
+295 NTEIGKK
-302 AYAAAQ
+302 AFAAAQ

-372 DMGGREDLIDAF
+372 DMGGREDLIDTF

-462 VKDLVVNFTG
+462 VKDLVVNLTG

-670 ITALFGELMGSL
+670 ITALFGELMGSF

-1325 FATQLVSFGEAMVG
+1325 FATQLVPFGEAMVG

-1368 LPNSGGV
+1368 L
-1375 VGFFSGENDMN
+1375 
-1386 TFGEQLIPFGK
+1386 
-1397 AMMDF
+1397 
-1402 SNTVK
+1402 
-1407 GLDADVIV
+1407 
-1415 NAATAGKAIAE
+1415 
-1426 MATTLPNSGGVV
+1426 
-1438 GFFAGENDMNT
+1438 
-1449 FGEQLVPFGKAM
+1449 
-1461 MNFSLAVKGLDADT
+1461 
-1475 IVNSATAGKALV
+1475 
-1487 ELANTVPNSGGVV
+1487 PNSGGVV

-1687 GKALGNL
+1687 GKALGDL

-1859 EYAENTDKNGKKIKT
+1859 EYAENTDKNGKKIKM

-1933 RILADRGINKCLLKI
+1933 RILADRGINKGLLKV

-2125 KKELSSLQKERAK
+2125 KKELSSLQKERGK

-2392 FQDSLNETKKWAAG
+2392 FQDSLNETKNWAAG

-2719 NKLQDTLSNI
+2719 NKLQDTLSSI

>member
-45 GLETIDSATKKVSFD
+45 GLESIDSATKKVSFD
-60 SLANGVESVRV
+60 SLATGVESVRV

-103 IEPVKDGFDEYELKM
+103 VEPIKDGFDEYELKM

-253 TTNAK
+253 TKNAK
-258 GEKSDAFNATKNFND
+258 GERSDAFNATKNFND
-273 ALQHQWMTTDVLVK
+273 ALQNQWMTTDVLVK

-295 NTKIGKR
+295 NTKLGKR

-530 KMPSFDEFLEILGTI
+530 KMPSFDEFLGILGTI
-545 WNVVTTIGSKISKAC
+545 WNVITTIGSKISEAC
-560 SVIGEALAET
+560 SGIGEVLADT
-570 FRSGDISA
+570 FRSGDIAA

-584 GGLLAGILMGIK
+584 GGLLAGILTGIK
-596 KFVGGIED
+596 KFVGSIED
-604 SLDEV
+604 SFDEV

-682 AVFSKIS
+682 AIFSRIS

-787 KGLASVGGLLLEVS
+787 KGLASVGALLLEVS
-801 AFTKLTGNAKKVI
+801 AFTKLTGSAKKVI

-905 LVAMGGSLAILAAGL
+905 LVAMGGSLAILAVGL
-920 NVMKGTLGGSA
+920 NVMKGTIGGSA

-955 DQIARGLVT
+955 DEIARGLVT

-1020 LGTLATVTTG
+1020 LGMLATVTTG

-1101 LKLLVGVLDALV
+1101 LKLLAGVLDALV

-1143 AAIDVLMSFFSGI
+1143 AAVDVLMSFFSGI

-1250 VGGIM
+1250 VGGVM
-1255 GGMTAQFPQIG
+1255 GGITAQFPQIG

-1272 MTNVQPFIDGASR
+1272 MTNVQPFVDGASR

-1325 FATQLVSFGEAMVG
+1325 FATQLVPFGEAMVG

-1375 VGFFSGENDMN
+1375 VGFFAGENDMN

-1397 AMMDF
+1397 AMMD
-1402 SNTVK
+1402 
-1407 GLDADVIV
+1407 
-1415 NAATAGKAIAE
+1415 
-1426 MATTLPNSGGVV
+1426 
-1438 GFFAGENDMNT
+1438 
-1449 FGEQLVPFGKAM
+1449 
-1461 MNFSLAVKGLDADT
+1461 FSLAVKGLDADT

-1506 NDMDTFG
+1506 NDIDTFG
-1513 SQIVPFGRAMKS
+1513 KQLVPFGRAMKS
-1525 YSDEVAGIDTG
+1525 YSDEVAGIDAG

-1578 IEFGKNFSAYSN
+1578 IEFGKNFSAYSD

-1607 SSIVELEKS
+1607 SAIVELEKS

-1687 GKALGNL
+1687 GKALGDL

-1703 KSFKDATSKVE
+1703 KVFKDATSKVE

-1721 TSFTSGIST
+1721 TSFISGIST
-1730 GKEAIETS
+1730 GKEAITTS
-1738 MTTLVTNA
+1738 MTILVTNA

-1759 TGKYMVEGFANGIS
+1759 TGKYMVEGFANGIN
-1773 SNSFMASAKAA
+1773 SNSFMASAKAS

-1795 TELGVHSPS
+1795 KELGVHSPS
-1804 KVFAQIGGYVVSGFV
+1804 KVFAQIGGYVVSGFA

-1825 KGKAAKSTK
+1825 KGKAADSTK

-1849 SLKSSDSVFK
+1849 SLKGSDSVFK
-1859 EYAENTDKNGKKIKT
+1859 EYAENTDKNGKKIKM

-1897 MGIFDEFAV
+1897 MGVFDKFAV

-1933 RILADRGINKCLLKI
+1933 RILADRGINKGLLKV

-1960 NALVTMSNKE
+1960 NALVTMSNRE
-1970 LKKLNKLYKQRLSL
+1970 LKKLNRLYKQRLSL

-1998 GGKKAAKAYSKGVAS
+1998 GGKKAAKAYSKGVSS
-2013 GSKSAKLVEVGVVGT
+2013 GSKGTNKLVGVVGT
-2028 LKSSTSATVKA
+2028 VKSSTSATVKA

-2077 KAYLSSTKNITLGT
+2077 KAYLSSTKNIILGT

-2125 KKELSSLQKERAK
+2125 KKELSSLQKERTK

-2162 AELKTNNKAIKD
+2162 AELKSNNKAIKD

-2187 KHTKEVFNEIHN
+2187 KHTKEVFNELHN

-2333 KTLAARGV
+2333 RTLAARGV
-2341 SQGLLEELKKMGTDG
+2341 SQGILKELKKMGTDG

-2392 FQDSLNETKKWAAG
+2392 FQDSLNETKEWAAG

-2506 GKVISTTL
+2506 GNVISTTL

-2533 KKNKKTAKESSKS
+2533 KKNKKTAKDGSKS

-2561 TAGKKVAKNICSG
+2561 TAGKKVANNICTG

-2584 SVSATAE
+2584 SVSATAK
-2591 AVAKAAYKAAK
+2591 AVAKAAYNAAK

-2646 TIKDIYAALNSDVET
+2646 TIKDIYDALNSDVET

-2673 IQNGANEIGNM
+2673 IQNGADEIGNM

-2719 NKLQDTLSNI
+2719 NKLQDTLSSI

-2738 NNFNIQGDNPREIAD
+2738 NNFNIQGDNPKEIAE
-2753 EVSHILQKQVE
+2753 EVSYILQKQVE
-2764 RRNAIWA
+2764 RRNATWA

>member
-82 ALQNITNSAIDAGR
+82 AFQNITNSAIEAGR
-96 RIVRSLT
+96 RIVKSLT
-103 IEPVKDGFDEYELKM
+103 TDPIKDGFNEYELKM
-118 GSVQTIMASTGASLK
+118 DSVQTIMAGTGESLK
-133 EVNEYLQDL
+133 TVMNYLNEL
-142 NVYSDKTIYSFADM
+142 NVYADKTIYSFSDM
-156 TENIGK
+156 TNNIGK
-162 FTNNGVKL
+162 FTNAGVKL
-170 KDAVLAIKGISNEA
+170 DDAVKAIKGVSNEA
-184 ALSGANTNEASR
+184 AVSGANANEASR
-196 AMYNFS
+196 AMYNFA
-202 QALSAGS
+202 QALSAGY

-225 VEFKNE
+225 MEFKNE
-231 LLKTAIACGTVEK
+231 LLKTAVACGTVTK
-244 TSDGMYRTI
+244 TSDGMYKTL
-253 TTNAK
+253 TTNAN
-258 GEKSDAFNATKNFND
+258 GEKSEAFNATKDFND
-273 ALQHQWMTTDVLVK
+273 ALQYQWMTTDVLVK

-295 NTKIGKR
+295 TTKIGKK

-329 QTWETLFGDF
+329 ETWEIVFGNF
-339 EEAKTLWTELSQVL
+339 NQAKKLWTEASNVF
-353 GGFIDAQSD
+353 GGMIDAQAKS
-362 ARNSMLQGWK
+362 RNAMLQGWK
-372 DMGGREDLIDAF
+372 ELGGRKALIQSF
-384 RNSFEGLASVVK
+384 RNAFEGLNSIVT

-472 FGDGILDVTGSWGD
+472 FGDGILDVTSSWGD

-530 KMPSFDEFLEILGTI
+530 KMPSFNEFLGMLGTI
-545 WNVVTTIGSKISKAC
+545 WNVITTIGSKISEAC
-560 SVIGEALAET
+560 SGIGEVLADT
-570 FRSGDISA
+570 FRSGDIAA

-596 KFVGGIED
+596 KFVGSIED
-604 SLDEV
+604 SFDEV

-905 LVAMGGSLAILAAGL
+905 LVAMGGSLVILAAGL

-1250 VGGIM
+1250 MGGIM

-1325 FATQLVSFGEAMVG
+1325 FATQLVPFGEAMVG

-1687 GKALGNL
+1687 GKALGDL

-1703 KSFKDATSKVE
+1703 KSFKDATSKIE

-1859 EYAENTDKNGKKIKT
+1859 EYAENTDKNGKKIKM

-1933 RILADRGINKCLLKI
+1933 RILADRGINKGLLKV

-2125 KKELSSLQKERAK
+2125 KKELSSLQKERTK

-2309 VTVDSILENM
+2309 VTIDSILENM

-2392 FQDSLNETKKWAAG
+2392 FQDSLNETKNWAAG

-2506 GKVISTTL
+2506 GNVISTTL

-2533 KKNKKTAKESSKS
+2533 KKNKKTAKEGSKS

-2684 MNGYSIAGSLQLAN
+2684 MNGYSIAGSLKLAN

-2719 NKLQDTLSNI
+2719 NKLQDTLSSI

>member
-45 GLETIDSATKKVSFD
+45 GLESIDSATKKVSFD

-133 EVNEYLQDL
+133 EVNRDLQDL
-142 NVYSDKTIYSFADM
+142 NTYSDKTIYSFADM
-156 TENIGK
+156 TNNIGK
-162 FTNNGVKL
+162 FTNAGVKL
-170 KDAVLAIKGISNEA
+170 EDAVMAIKGISNEA
-184 ALSGANTNEASR
+184 AVSGANANEASR

-225 VEFKNE
+225 VEFKNQ
-231 LLKTAIACGTVEK
+231 LLKAAEAAGTVEK
-244 TSDGMYRTI
+244 TSDGMYKVLTKDANGALMKGTI
-253 TTNAK
+253 
-258 GEKSDAFNATKNFND
+258 SATQNFND
-273 ALQHQWMTTDVLVK
+273 SLSHQWMTTEVLVN
-287 TLGKYADE
+287 TLKDYADE
-295 NTKIGKR
+295 NTEIGKK
-302 AYAAAQ
+302 AFAAAQ

-412 NLANITKSLKEFTSH
+412 NLAGMTKSLKKFTSH

-449 DIGLTVIKAIAGG
+449 DIGLTAVKAVAGG
-462 VKDLVVNFTG
+462 IKDLVVNLTG

-486 WVSGLRDTIKDTD
+486 WVSGLRDSIKDTD

-530 KMPSFDEFLEILGTI
+530 KMPGFESFLDIMKSV
-545 WNVVTTIGSKISKAC
+545 WNVVTTIGSKISEAC
-560 SVIGEALAET
+560 SGIGEVLADT
-570 FRSGDISA
+570 FRSGDIAA
-578 GLDILN
+578 GLDVLN
-584 GGLLAGILMGIK
+584 GGLLAGILIGIK

-604 SLDEV
+604 SFDEV

-670 ITALFGELMGSL
+670 ITVLFGELMGSL
-682 AVFSKIS
+682 AIFSRIS

-722 DPEGIVKGLVAIGGL
+722 DPEGIVTGLVAIGGL
-737 MAELAIFLNFAKL
+737 MAELALFLNFAKL

-787 KGLASVGGLLLEVS
+787 KGLASVGALLLEVS

-846 RGLAA
+846 RGLVA

-905 LVAMGGSLAILAAGL
+905 LVAMGGSLAILAVGL
-920 NVMKGTLGGSA
+920 NVMKGTIGGSA

-1020 LGTLATVTTG
+1020 LGMLATVTTG

-1101 LKLLVGVLDALV
+1101 LKLLAGVLDALV
-1113 RYTPQIVDSIYQF
+1113 RYTPQIIDSIYQF

-1143 AAIDVLMSFFSGI
+1143 AAVDILMAFFSGI
-1156 VDALSGIDTDVL
+1156 ADALSGIDTNVL

-1182 MALSAVASLV
+1182 IALSAVASLV

-1255 GGMTAQFPQIG
+1255 GGITSQFPQIG

-1272 MTNVQPFIDGASR
+1272 MTNVQPFVDGASK

-1310 QGVTSWITGGSSLTD
+1310 QGVTSWLTGGSSLTD
-1325 FATQLVSFGEAMVG
+1325 FATQLVPFGEAMVG

-1375 VGFFSGENDMN
+1375 VGFF
-1386 TFGEQLIPFGK
+1386 
-1397 AMMDF
+1397 
-1402 SNTVK
+1402 
-1407 GLDADVIV
+1407 
-1415 NAATAGKAIAE
+1415 
-1426 MATTLPNSGGVV
+1426 
-1438 GFFAGENDMNT
+1438 AGENDMNT

-1461 MNFSLAVKGLDADT
+1461 MDFSLAVKGLDADT

-1487 ELANTVPNSGGVV
+1487 ELASTVPNSGGVV

-1506 NDMDTFG
+1506 NDIDTFG
-1513 SQIVPFGRAMKS
+1513 KQIVPFGRAMKY
-1525 YSDEVAGIDTG
+1525 YSDEVAGIDAG

-1578 IEFGKNFSAYSN
+1578 IEFGKNFSSYSD

-1687 GKALGNL
+1687 GKALGDL
-1694 GESGINEFL
+1694 GENGINEFL
-1703 KSFKDATSKVE
+1703 KVFKDATSKVE
-1714 TSAKSLI
+1714 ASAKNLI

-1730 GKEAIETS
+1730 GKEAITTS
-1738 MTTLVTNA
+1738 MTALVANA
-1746 VNAVHNRYSDFYN
+1746 VNAVHGRYSDFYN
-1759 TGKYMVEGFANGIS
+1759 TGKYMVEGFANGIT
-1773 SNSFMASAKAA
+1773 SNSFMASARAA
-1784 EMAKAAVDAAN
+1784 EMARAAVNSAN
-1795 TELGVHSPS
+1795 AELGVHSPS
-1804 KVFAQIGGYVVSGFV
+1804 KVFAQIGGYVVSGFA
-1819 NGINSN
+1819 NGINNN
-1825 KGKAAKSTK
+1825 KGKAAESTK

-1849 SLKSSDSVFK
+1849 SLKGSDSVFK
-1859 EYAENTDKNGKKIKT
+1859 EYAENTDKNGRKIKM

-1897 MGIFDEFAV
+1897 MGVFDEFAV

-1919 KSQITGITEWASNI
+1919 KSQITGITEWATNI
-1933 RILADRGINKCLLKI
+1933 RILADRGINKGLLKV

-1960 NALVTMSNKE
+1960 NAMVTMSNKE

-1998 GGKKAAKAYSKGVAS
+1998 GGKKAAKAYSKGVSS
-2013 GSKSAKLVEVGVVGT
+2013 GSKSAKLVGVVGT
-2028 LKSSTSATVKA
+2028 VKSSTSATVKA

-2153 SKARAKALK
+2153 SKARVKALK

-2219 IDLFKKFESNT
+2219 IDLFRKFESNT
-2230 DLYEADKK
+2230 DLYESDKK

-2251 ATQKEILDEIAKYS
+2251 ATRKEILDEIAKYS

-2275 VKELNAQLSEV
+2275 VKELNARLSEV
-2286 ESSIEEAKSNIEQ
+2286 ESRIEETKNNIEQ

-2309 VTVDSILENM
+2309 VTVNSILENM
-2319 QSQITG
+2319 QSQVDG
-2325 VTKWQQNL
+2325 VKKWRQNL
-2333 KTLAARGV
+2333 QTLAARGV
-2341 SQGLLEELKKMGTDG
+2341 SHGLLEKLKEMGTDG
-2356 VDYVDQFMKMTNDEI
+2356 VDYVDQFMKMTSEEI
-2371 AKANSLFAQSSSL
+2371 AKANDLFAQSENI

-2392 FQDSLNETKKWAAG
+2392 FRNSMNKTNNWAAG

-2432 YVSAFLTMTPDQVA
+2432 YVSAFLTMTPDQIA

-2453 ESLKLPDT
+2453 ESLKLPNT

-2506 GKVISTTL
+2506 GNVISTTL

-2533 KKNKKTAKESSKS
+2533 KKNKKTAKEGSKS
-2546 VGKATLKGLKEVLND
+2546 VGNATLKGLKEVLND
-2561 TAGKKVAKNICSG
+2561 TAGKKVAKNICTG

-2584 SVSATAE
+2584 SVSSTAK
-2591 AVAKAAYKAAK
+2591 AVAEAAYKAAK

-2661 QPTIRPIMDLTD
+2661 QPTIRPVMDLTD
-2673 IQNGANEIGNM
+2673 IQNGANEIGNI
-2684 MNGYSIAGSLQLAN
+2684 MNGYSIAGSLKLAN

-2719 NKLQDTLSNI
+2719 NKLQDTLSNM

-2738 NNFNIQGDNPREIAD
+2738 NNFNIQGNNPKEIAD

-2764 RRNAIWA
+2764 RRDATWA

>member
-1 MSRTVDDRVVE
+1 MSRTVDERVVE

-45 GLETIDSATKKVSFD
+45 GLESIDSATKKVSFD
-60 SLANGVESVRV
+60 SLSNGVEAVRV

-96 RIVRSLT
+96 RIVKSLT
-103 IEPVKDGFDEYELKM
+103 VEPVKEGFDEYELKM

-133 EVNEYLQDL
+133 EVNKYLNEL
-142 NVYSDKTIYSFADM
+142 NTYSDKTIYSFSDM
-156 TENIGK
+156 TNNIGK
-162 FTNNGVKL
+162 FTNAGVKL
-170 KDAVLAIKGISNEA
+170 EDAVMAIKGISNEA
-184 ALSGANTNEASR
+184 AVSGANADEASR

-225 VEFKNE
+225 VEFKNQ
-231 LLKTAIACGTVEK
+231 LLKAAEAAGTVEK
-244 TSDGMYRTI
+244 QSDGMYKVLTKDANGALMKGTI
-253 TTNAK
+253 
-258 GEKSDAFNATKNFND
+258 SATQNFND
-273 ALQHQWMTTDVLVK
+273 SLSHQWMTTEVLVN
-287 TLGKYADE
+287 TLKDYADE
-295 NTKIGKR
+295 NTEIGKK
-302 AYAAAQ
+302 AFAAAQ

-339 EEAKTLWTELSQVL
+339 EEAKVLWTELSQVL

-372 DMGGREDLIDAF
+372 DMGGREELIDAF
-384 RNSFEGLASVVK
+384 RNAFEGLASVVK

-412 NLANITKSLKEFTSH
+412 NLYNITKSLKEFTSH

-462 VKDLVVNFTG
+462 VKDLVVNLTG

-486 WVSGLRDTIKDTD
+486 WVSGLRDSIKDTD
-499 IFAKSVKKVT
+499 VFAKSVKKVT
-509 TFITPAILKMKEF
+509 TFITPAILKIKEF
-522 FSIVTEKI
+522 FSIVTQKI
-530 KMPSFDEFLEILGTI
+530 KMPSFESFLDIMQTI
-545 WNVVTTIGSKISKAC
+545 WSVVQTIGGKISEAC
-560 SVIGEALAET
+560 SGIGEALAST

-584 GGLLAGILMGIK
+584 GGLLAGILMGVK
-596 KFVGGIED
+596 NFVGGIED
-604 SLDEV
+604 SLDGV
-609 NDILGNVTGILDSVR
+609 NDILENVTGILDSVR

-682 AVFSKIS
+682 AIFSKIS

-696 KACTAMISISTAVLI
+696 KACTAMISISAAVLI

-722 DPEGIVKGLVAIGGL
+722 NPEGIVKGLVAIGGL
-737 MAELAIFLNFAKL
+737 MAELALFLGFAKL

-787 KGLASVGGLLLEVS
+787 KGLASVGALLLEIS

-836 FGNMSWERLG
+836 FGNMSWEHLG

-851 MAGALAEVT
+851 MAGALTEVT

-868 NMISLSTGL
+868 NMVSLSTGL

-891 KNMSGMSWNEIARG
+891 KDMGGMKWDEIARG
-905 LVAMGGSLAILAAGL
+905 LVAMGGSLAILAVSL
-920 NVMKGTLGGSA
+920 NAMKGTIGGSA

-945 TLKLLGTMSW
+945 TLKSLGSMSW
-955 DQIARGLVT
+955 EQIGKGLVT
-964 LAGAFTIIGV
+964 LAGAFTILGV

-979 QPLVPAILGLSAS
+979 QPLVPSILGLSAS
-992 FALLGVAAL
+992 FALLGIAVL
-1001 GIGAGLFAAGAG
+1001 GIGAGLMAAGVG
-1013 ISAIAAG
+1013 ISAIATG
-1020 LGTLATVTTG
+1020 LGMLATVTAG
-1030 SAAAIVAALTIIISG
+1030 SAAAIVASLTIIVTG
-1045 IASLIPAVAAKIG
+1045 IASLIPVVAAKIG

-1065 KVITQGVPAIGEA
+1065 KVITQGTPAIGEA

-1091 ECVPALADGA
+1091 ECVPALAEGA
-1101 LKLLVGVLDALV
+1101 LQLLAGVLDALV
-1113 RYTPQIVDSIYQF
+1113 RYTPQIVDSLFQF

-1136 NLPGLIQ
+1136 NLPALIQ
-1143 AAIDVLMSFFSGI
+1143 AAVDVLMAFFSGI
-1156 VDALSGIDTDVL
+1156 TDALSGIDTDVL

-1182 MALSAVASLV
+1182 LALSAVASLV
-1192 PGAMI
+1192 PGAMV
-1197 GVLGVG
+1197 GVLGMG
-1203 AVIAEMALVLAAIG
+1203 AVIAEMALLLAAIG

-1250 VGGIM
+1250 VGGVMSGI
-1255 GGMTAQFPQIG
+1255 TSQFPQIG

-1272 MTNVQPFIDGASR
+1272 MTNIQPFVDGASK

-1325 FATQLVSFGEAMVG
+1325 FATQLVPFGEAMVG

-1351 VAKAAIAGKTL
+1351 VAKAAVAGKTL
-1362 AEMAST
+1362 AEMAAT

-1375 VGFFSGENDMN
+1375 LGFFSGENDMN

-1426 MATTLPNSGGVV
+1426 MASTLPNSGGVV

-1461 MNFSLAVKGLDADT
+1461 MDFSLAVRGLDADT

-1506 NDMDTFG
+1506 NDMDMFG
-1513 SQIVPFGRAMKS
+1513 EQLVPFGRAMKS
-1525 YSDEVAGIDTG
+1525 YSDEVAGIDAS

-1565 TGDNDIGDFGERL
+1565 TGNNDIGDFGERL
-1578 IEFGKNFSAYSN
+1578 IDFGRNFSAYSD

-1596 SGIVTATANAA
+1596 SSIVTATASAA

-1623 FSDDTSLAEFGEDIE
+1623 FSDDTTLAEFGEDIE
-1638 SFGSYFSSFYSHI
+1638 SFGSYFSNFYNHI
-1651 SKVSVSSLTGVI
+1651 SKVSASSLTAVI
-1663 REMGNLISL
+1663 REIGNLISL
-1672 SKDMNGINTSGMSGF
+1672 SKDMSSMDTSGMSGF
-1687 GKALGNL
+1687 GKALVTM
-1694 GESGINEFL
+1694 GENGINEFL
-1703 KSFKDATSKVE
+1703 KVFKDATSKVE
-1714 TSAKSLI
+1714 ASAKSLI
-1721 TSFTSGIST
+1721 TSFTTGIST
-1730 GKEAIETS
+1730 GKDAITTS
-1738 MTTLVTNA
+1738 MTALVTNA
-1746 VNAVHNRYSDFYN
+1746 MSAVHNKYSDFYN
-1759 TGKYMVEGFANGIS
+1759 TGKYMVQGFANGIS
-1773 SNSFMASAKAA
+1773 SNSFMASAQATA
-1784 EMAKAAVDAAN
+1784 MAKAAVNAAN
-1795 TELGVHSPS
+1795 AELGVHSPS
-1804 KVFAQIGGYVVSGFV
+1804 KVFAQIGGYVVSGFA

-1825 KGKAAKSTK
+1825 KGKAAESTK
-1834 GLAKVGVDAAKAVLK
+1834 GLAKVGVDVAKAVLK
-1849 SLKSSDSVFK
+1849 SLKSSNSVFK
-1859 EYAENTDKNGKKIKT
+1859 EYAENTDKNGKKIKM

-1885 FRNSVKDSIKDS
+1885 FRNSVKDSIKDAT
-1897 MGIFDEFAV
+1897 GVFDEFSV

-1933 RILADRGINKCLLKI
+1933 RILADRGINKGLLKV

-1998 GGKKAAKAYSKGVAS
+1998 GGKKAAKAYSKGVKS
-2013 GSKSAKLVEVGVVGT
+2013 GSKGVKLVGVIESVN
-2028 LKSSTSATVKA
+2028 SSTSATVKA

-2091 KAIKAASSAITAY
+2091 KAIKAASSAITVY

-2125 KKELSSLQKERAK
+2125 KKELSSLQKERTK

-2162 AELKTNNKAIKD
+2162 SELKANNKAIKE

-2187 KHTKEVFNEIHN
+2187 EHTKEVFNELHN

-2251 ATQKEILDEIAKYS
+2251 TTQKEILDEIAKYS

-2275 VKELNAQLSEV
+2275 VKELNKQLSEV

-2392 FQDSLNETKKWAAG
+2392 FQESLNETKNWAAG

-2506 GKVISTTL
+2506 GNVISKTL

-2533 KKNKKTAKESSKS
+2533 KKNKKTAKEGSKS
-2546 VGKATLKGLKEVLND
+2546 VGKATLKGLKEVLNN
-2561 TAGKKVAKNICSG
+2561 TAGKNVANNICSG

-2584 SVSATAE
+2584 SVSATAQ
-2591 AVAKAAYKAAK
+2591 AVAQAAYKAAK

-2626 KGLESGERDIYN
+2626 KGLESGEKDIYN

-2646 TIKDIYAALNSDVET
+2646 TIKDIYDALNSDVET
-2661 QPTIRPIMDLTD
+2661 QPTIRPVMDLTD
-2673 IQNGANEIGNM
+2673 IQNGADEIGNM
-2684 MNGYSIAGSLQLAN
+2684 MNGYSIAGSLDLAN
-2698 ATANAMNRSTS
+2698 ATASAMNRN
-2709 YANDS
+2709 AANMNDS

-2719 NKLQDTLSNI
+2719 GKLQSTLSN
-2729 LGKPSIEQN
+2729 LLSKPSIEQN
-2738 NNFNIQGDNPREIAD
+2738 NHFDIRGDNPKEIAD

-2764 RRNAIWA
+2764 RRNATWA

>member
-45 GLETIDSATKKVSFD
+45 GLESIDSATKKVSFD

-71 KFSALQVMAVT
+71 KFSALQIMAVT

-103 IEPVKDGFDEYELKM
+103 IEPVKDSFDEYELKM

-156 TENIGK
+156 TNNIGK
-162 FTNNGVKL
+162 FTNAGVKL
-170 KDAVLAIKGISNEA
+170 EDAVMAIKGISNEA
-184 ALSGANTNEASR
+184 AVSGANANEASR

-225 VEFKNE
+225 VEFKNQ
-231 LLKTAIACGTVEK
+231 LLKAAEAAGTVEK
-244 TSDGMYRTI
+244 TSDGMYKVLTKDANGALMKGTI
-253 TTNAK
+253 
-258 GEKSDAFNATKNFND
+258 SATQNFND
-273 ALQHQWMTTDVLVK
+273 SLSHQWMTTEVLVN
-287 TLGKYADE
+287 TLKDYADE
-295 NTKIGKR
+295 NTEIGKK
-302 AYAAAQ
+302 AFAAAQ

-362 ARNSMLQGWK
+362 ARNSVLQGWK

-384 RNSFEGLASVVK
+384 RNAFEGLASVVK

-449 DIGLTVIKAIAGG
+449 DIGLTAVKAVVGG
-462 VKDLVVNFTG
+462 IKDLVVNLTG

-486 WVSGLRDTIKDTD
+486 WVSGLRDSIKDTD

-530 KMPSFDEFLEILGTI
+530 KMPGFESFLDIMKSI
-545 WNVVTTIGSKISKAC
+545 WNVVTTIGSKISEAF
-560 SVIGEALAET
+560 SGIGEVLADT
-570 FRSGDISA
+570 FRSGDIAA
-578 GLDILN
+578 GLDVLN

-604 SLDEV
+604 SFDEV

-670 ITALFGELMGSL
+670 ITVLFGELMGSL
-682 AVFSKIS
+682 AIFSKIS

-787 KGLASVGGLLLEVS
+787 KGLASVGALLLEVS

-860 IAMRLLPK
+860 IAMHLLPK

-905 LVAMGGSLAILAAGL
+905 LVAMGGSLAILAVGL
-920 NVMKGTLGGSA
+920 NVMKGTIGGSA

-955 DQIARGLVT
+955 DEIARGLVT

-1020 LGTLATVTTG
+1020 LGMLATVTTG

-1101 LKLLVGVLDALV
+1101 LKLLAGVLDALV
-1113 RYTPQIVDSIYQF
+1113 RYTPQIVDSVFQF
-1126 LIGVLEGIAR
+1126 LIGVLEGIAQ

-1143 AAIDVLMSFFSGI
+1143 AAVDVLMAFFSGI

-1168 LKGIVGIGLLSAIM
+1168 LKGIAGIGLLSAIM
-1182 MALSAVASLV
+1182 IALSAVASLV

-1250 VGGIM
+1250 VGGVM
-1255 GGMTAQFPQIG
+1255 GGITAQFPQIG

-1272 MTNVQPFIDGASR
+1272 MTNVQPFVDGASR

-1325 FATQLVSFGEAMVG
+1325 FATQLVPFGEAMVG

-1375 VGFFSGENDMN
+1375 LGFFSGENDME

-1402 SNTVK
+1402 SSTVK
-1407 GLDADVIV
+1407 GLDADVVV

-1426 MATTLPNSGGVV
+1426 MASTLPNSGGVV

-1461 MNFSLAVKGLDADT
+1461 MDFSLAVKGLDADT

-1506 NDMDTFG
+1506 NDIDTFG
-1513 SQIVPFGRAMKS
+1513 KQLVPFGRAMKS
-1525 YSDEVAGIDTG
+1525 YSDEVAGIDAG

-1578 IEFGKNFSAYSN
+1578 IEFGKNFSAYSD

-1638 SFGSYFSSFYSHI
+1638 SFGSYFSSFYSYI

-1687 GKALGNL
+1687 GKALGDL

-1703 KSFKDATSKVE
+1703 KVFKDATSKVE

-1730 GKEAIETS
+1730 GKETITTS

-1746 VNAVHNRYSDFYN
+1746 VNAIHNRYSDFYN
-1759 TGKYMVEGFANGIS
+1759 TGKYMVEGFANGIN

-1784 EMAKAAVDAAN
+1784 EMAKAAVNAAN

-1804 KVFAQIGGYVVSGFV
+1804 KVFAQIGGYVVSGFA

-1825 KGKAAKSTK
+1825 KGKAADSTK

-1849 SLKSSDSVFK
+1849 SLKGSDSVFK
-1859 EYAENTDKNGKKIKT
+1859 EYAENTDKNGKKIKM

-1897 MGIFDEFAV
+1897 MGVFDKFAV

-1933 RILADRGINKCLLKI
+1933 RILADRGINKGLLKV

-1998 GGKKAAKAYSKGVAS
+1998 GGKKAAKAYSKGVSS
-2013 GSKSAKLVEVGVVGT
+2013 GSKGVKLVGVTDSV
-2028 LKSSTSATVKA
+2028 KSSTSATVKA

-2091 KAIKAASSAITAY
+2091 KAVKAASSAITAY

-2125 KKELSSLQKERAK
+2125 KKELSSLQKERTK

-2162 AELKTNNKAIKD
+2162 AELKSNNKAIKD

-2187 KHTKEVFNEIHN
+2187 KHTKEVFNELHN
-2199 TLAESV
+2199 TLTESV

-2333 KTLAARGV
+2333 RTLAARGV

-2392 FQDSLNETKKWAAG
+2392 FQDSLNETKNWAAG

-2506 GKVISTTL
+2506 GNVISTTL

-2533 KKNKKTAKESSKS
+2533 KKNKKTAKDGSKS

-2561 TAGKKVAKNICSG
+2561 TTGKKVAKNIVSG
-2574 LKNGLNSGKS
+2574 LKNGLNNGKS

-2661 QPTIRPIMDLTD
+2661 QPTIRPVMDLTD

-2698 ATANAMNRSTS
+2698 ATANAMNRSAS
-2709 YANDS
+2709 YVNDS

-2719 NKLQDTLSNI
+2719 NKLQDTLSNM

-2738 NNFNIQGDNPREIAD
+2738 NNFNIQGNNPKEIAD

-2764 RRNAIWA
+2764 RRNATWA

>member
-45 GLETIDSATKKVSFD
+45 GLESIDSATKKVSFD
-60 SLANGVESVRV
+60 SLATGVESVRV

-103 IEPVKDGFDEYELKM
+103 VEPIKDGFDEYELKM

-253 TTNAK
+253 TKNAK
-258 GEKSDAFNATKNFND
+258 GERSDAFNATKNFND
-273 ALQHQWMTTDVLVK
+273 ALQNQWMTTDVLVK

-295 NTKIGKR
+295 NTKLGKR

-530 KMPSFDEFLEILGTI
+530 KMPSFDEFLGILGTI
-545 WNVVTTIGSKISKAC
+545 WNVITTIGSKISEAC
-560 SVIGEALAET
+560 SGIGEVLADT
-570 FRSGDISA
+570 FRSGDIAA

-584 GGLLAGILMGIK
+584 GGLLAGILTGIK
-596 KFVGGIED
+596 KFVGSIED
-604 SLDEV
+604 SFDEV

-682 AVFSKIS
+682 AIFSRIS

-787 KGLASVGGLLLEVS
+787 KGLASVGALLLEVS
-801 AFTKLTGNAKKVI
+801 AFTKLTGSAKKVI

-905 LVAMGGSLAILAAGL
+905 LVAMGGSLAILAVGL
-920 NVMKGTLGGSA
+920 NVMKGTIGGSA

-955 DQIARGLVT
+955 DEIARGLVT

-1020 LGTLATVTTG
+1020 LGMLATVTTG

-1101 LKLLVGVLDALV
+1101 LKLLAGVLDALV

-1143 AAIDVLMSFFSGI
+1143 AAVDVLMSFFSGI

-1250 VGGIM
+1250 VGGVM
-1255 GGMTAQFPQIG
+1255 GGITAQFPQIG

-1272 MTNVQPFIDGASR
+1272 MTNVQPFVDGASR

-1325 FATQLVSFGEAMVG
+1325 FATQLVPFGEAMVG

-1375 VGFFSGENDMN
+1375 VGFFAGENDMN

-1397 AMMDF
+1397 AMMD
-1402 SNTVK
+1402 
-1407 GLDADVIV
+1407 
-1415 NAATAGKAIAE
+1415 
-1426 MATTLPNSGGVV
+1426 
-1438 GFFAGENDMNT
+1438 
-1449 FGEQLVPFGKAM
+1449 
-1461 MNFSLAVKGLDADT
+1461 FSLAVKGLDADT

-1506 NDMDTFG
+1506 NDIDTFG
-1513 SQIVPFGRAMKS
+1513 KQLVPFGRAMKS
-1525 YSDEVAGIDTG
+1525 YSDEVAGIDAG

-1578 IEFGKNFSAYSN
+1578 IEFGKNFSAYSD

-1607 SSIVELEKS
+1607 SAIVELEKS

-1687 GKALGNL
+1687 GKALGDL

-1703 KSFKDATSKVE
+1703 KVFKDATSKVE

-1721 TSFTSGIST
+1721 TSFISGIST
-1730 GKEAIETS
+1730 GKEAITTS
-1738 MTTLVTNA
+1738 MTILVTNA

-1759 TGKYMVEGFANGIS
+1759 TGKYMVEGFANGIN
-1773 SNSFMASAKAA
+1773 SNSFMASAKAS

-1795 TELGVHSPS
+1795 KELGVHSPS
-1804 KVFAQIGGYVVSGFV
+1804 KVFAQIGGYVVSGFA

-1825 KGKAAKSTK
+1825 KGKAADSTK

-1849 SLKSSDSVFK
+1849 SLKGSDSVFK
-1859 EYAENTDKNGKKIKT
+1859 EYAENTDKNGKKIKM

-1897 MGIFDEFAV
+1897 MGVFDKFAV

-1933 RILADRGINKCLLKI
+1933 RILADRGINKGLLKV

-1960 NALVTMSNKE
+1960 NALVTMSNRE
-1970 LKKLNKLYKQRLSL
+1970 LKKLNRLYKQRLSL

-1998 GGKKAAKAYSKGVAS
+1998 GGKKAAKAYSKGVSS
-2013 GSKSAKLVEVGVVGT
+2013 GSKGTNKLVGVVGT
-2028 LKSSTSATVKA
+2028 VKSSTSATVKA

-2077 KAYLSSTKNITLGT
+2077 KAYLSSTKNIILGT

-2125 KKELSSLQKERAK
+2125 KKELSSLQKERTK

-2162 AELKTNNKAIKD
+2162 AELKSNNKAIKD

-2187 KHTKEVFNEIHN
+2187 KHTKEVFNELHN

-2333 KTLAARGV
+2333 RTLAARGV
-2341 SQGLLEELKKMGTDG
+2341 SQGILEELKKMGTDG

-2392 FQDSLNETKKWAAG
+2392 FQDSLNETKEWAAG

-2506 GKVISTTL
+2506 GNVISTTL

-2533 KKNKKTAKESSKS
+2533 KKNKKTAKDGSKS

-2561 TAGKKVAKNICSG
+2561 TAGKKVANNICTG

-2584 SVSATAE
+2584 SVSATAK
-2591 AVAKAAYKAAK
+2591 AVAKAAYNAAK

-2646 TIKDIYAALNSDVET
+2646 TIKDIYDALNSDVET

-2673 IQNGANEIGNM
+2673 IQNGADEIGNM

-2719 NKLQDTLSNI
+2719 NKLQDTLSSI

-2738 NNFNIQGDNPREIAD
+2738 NNFNIQGDNPKEIAE
-2753 EVSHILQKQVE
+2753 EVSYILQKQVE
-2764 RRNAIWA
+2764 RRNATWA